1 MKKRIFMLAV
11 LILSGLQFAVAAIDE
26 QLRAL
31 ITAYDDIEVTE
42 VTNDEANPWTVAD
55 GMASSTVG
63 KIYKEVSST
72 ITIKFRAKG
81 RITIKYDF
89 TFDPYSSSDY
99 RRVYMDG
106 NLDININTANK
117 TLTTQ
122 THFFELDEGEHVLQL
137 THYHF
142 YYNSNSYTQVLSI
155 GNIRFQNLDSQ
166 YMTINLSAPGTLG
179 VEALALV
186 NTLPDM
192 RFLRLTGKM
201 NAADWNTISNM
212 TGLWAIDMKDV
223 DITAIPA
230 SAFAKTSLRFIEFPA
245 KLKTI
250 GEKAFYERPLVGRF
264 VLPESLDSIYSYA
277 FYKNFLTEVIIPA
290 NVKYIGGYAFNDNDR
305 LTSVTLG
312 SGLTEISS
320 YCFNNCE
327 KLAVVKG
334 GENVKTIGSG
344 AFNYCSEL
352 RSVSDL
358 APVTVG
364 SSAFYCCKKLENFNF
379 SNAKTLKAEAYRECN
394 TLTDVDLTTVETIE
408 NRCFIS
414 CTGLKKVVL
423 GNNISKINEYAFT
436 DCNALEELH
445 IGSSVSYLDNR
456 CFYTSSSSLK
466 KVYVTAPA
474 PPSVYNNTSYYPF
487 YSTSGVTLYVPEYAM
502 VSYKLDNYWSKF
514 TKVEPNPNTP
524 DKVNLYKKLELTSNA
539 RIPNSPDMYLGYSSA
554 LIVNGNNPQVFGS
567 YKQRLQQDE
576 EYTSSLISRCNAM
589 TSAASTLQ
597 YYFDA
602 TSSGYGCWHYVCMP
616 FDVKRSEI
624 TPLTEGRAIAV
635 RYYDSESRATN
646 GASGNW
652 KDVPADSV
660 LHMGKGYIFRI
671 NNGGSVEL
679 PATEE
684 THNAIF
690 RSDAIS
696 TPLKEYAAVESA
708 NAGWN
713 FVGNPYTCFYDI
725 YYMDFAAPITV
736 WNISNSTYN
745 AYSAADDEFVLMPS
759 QAFFVQK
766 PELVDAITFQPAG
779 RQINKTI
786 DHSALAMRRAAR
798 SKQVQRKLVDVA
810 LTCADRTDRTRVVVN
825 ANASDDFCADN
836 DAVKMMA
843 YEGTPQI
850 YTIAGADQLAVNEGA
865 HRGGSVALG
874 MYLSADDAYTIAV
887 DRDELGVKLLDYGV
901 EVEMPYTFSAAEGYM
916 DDRFTLTFEAPT
928 TGINTVATDAD
939 ADNAI
944 YTIDGRRVN
953 STAQKGIYIQNH
965 KKIVK

>member
-31 ITAYDDIEVTE
+31 ITTSDDIEVTE
-42 VTNDEANPWTVAD
+42 VTNDEANPWKVEN
-55 GMASSTVG
+55 GMASTTHG
-63 KIYKEVSST
+63 KTTTNVTAT

-81 RITIKYDF
+81 YISFRYSD
-89 TFDPYSSSDY
+89 TFDPWTDDDFKI
-99 RRVYMDG
+99 VK
-106 NLDININTANK
+106 LDDVEYANNYDK
-117 TLTTQ
+117 HTTLTTFL
-122 THFFELDEGEHVLQL
+122 HYISLEEGEHVL
-137 THYHF
+137 TFSHRHR
-142 YYNSNSYTQVLSI
+142 NSTTGNYSQVLSI
-155 GNIRFQNLDSQ
+155 GNIRLE
-166 YMTINLSAPGTLG
+166 TIESMYKTIHLSAPGTLG
-179 VEALALV
+179 VEALSHV
-186 NTLPDM
+186 NTLPEM
-192 RFLRLTGKM
+192 RALRLSGKM
-201 NAADWNTISNM
+201 NASDWNDISKM
-212 TGLWAIDMKDV
+212 TGLMAIDMTNV
-223 DITAIPA
+223 DIETIPA
-230 SAFAKTSLRFIEFPA
+230 SAFTNTSIRFIDFPT

-250 GEKAFYERPLVGRF
+250 GSKAFYYKYITGSL
-264 VLPESLDSIYSYA
+264 VLPEGLDSIASEA
-277 FYKNFLTEVIIPA
+277 FYRNYNITDVTIPA
-290 NVKYIGGYAFNDNDR
+290 SVRVINSSAFRDNTS
-305 LTSVTLG
+305 LKSVTLG
-312 SGLTEISS
+312 SGLTSISS
-320 YCFNNCE
+320 LCFYGCSN
-327 KLAVVKG
+327 LAIVKG
-334 GENVKTIGSG
+334 GENVKTIANN
-344 AFNYCSEL
+344 AFYACKLLTSAA
-352 RSVSDL
+352 DL
-358 APVTVG
+358 APVSVG
-364 SSAFYCCKKLENFNF
+364 DFAFQYCEKLDSFNF
-379 SNAKTLKAEAYRECN
+379 SNIKTYGREAFEYCYALKEA
-394 TLTDVDLTTVETIE
+394 DLSTATSLGIE
-408 NRCFIS
+408 
-414 CTGLKKVVL
+414 
-423 GNNISKINEYAFT
+423 
-436 DCNALEELH
+436 
-445 IGSSVSYLDNR
+445 
-456 CFYTSSSSLK
+456 CFYNCYSLK
-466 KVYVTAPA
+466 KVKLGDNITTIPQSAFKVCHALEEVILGSSINSLGSDCFYSDKNALKRVYITAPA
-474 PPSVYNNTSYYPF
+474 PPAVNGSPF
-487 YSTSGVTLYVPEYAM
+487 YSPSRVTLYVPEYAM
-502 VSYKLDNYWSKF
+502 VSYKLDNYWSQF

-539 RIPNSPDMYLGYSSA
+539 RIPNSTDIYLGYSSA

-597 YYFDA
+597 YY
-602 TSSGYGCWHYVCMP
+602 SSYRNWNYVCMP
-616 FDVKRSEI
+616 FDVKRSDI
-624 TPLTEGRAIAV
+624 KMLSNSGIAV

-660 LHMGKGYIFRI
+660 LHMGKGYIFRTSE
-671 NNGGSVEL
+671 SVFVEF

-690 RSDAIS
+690 RSEAVT
-696 TPLKEYAAVESA
+696 TPLVQYAAVESA

-736 WNISNSTYN
+736 WNISNSTYS

-766 PELVDAITFQPAG
+766 PSLVDAITFQPAG

-798 SKQVQRKLVDVA
+798 STQVQRKLVDVA

-850 YTIAGADQLAVNEGA
+850 YTIAGADQLAVNEGV
-865 HRGGSVALG
+865 HRSGSVTLG
-874 MYLSADDAYTIAV
+874 MYLPADDAYTIAV

-901 EVEMPYTFSAAEGYM
+901 EVEMPYTFSAAEGYL

>member
-1 MKKRIFMLAV
+1 M
-11 LILSGLQFAVAAIDE
+11 E
-26 QLRAL
+26 
-31 ITAYDDIEVTE
+31 
-42 VTNDEANPWTVAD
+42 
-55 GMASSTVG
+55 
-63 KIYKEVSST
+63 
-72 ITIKFRAKG
+72 
-81 RITIKYDF
+81 
-89 TFDPYSSSDY
+89 
-99 RRVYMDG
+99 
-106 NLDININTANK
+106 
-117 TLTTQ
+117 
-122 THFFELDEGEHVLQL
+122 
-137 THYHF
+137 
-142 YYNSNSYTQVLSI
+142 
-155 GNIRFQNLDSQ
+155 
-166 YMTINLSAPGTLG
+166 TIN
-179 VEALALV
+179 
-186 NTLPDM
+186 
-192 RFLRLTGKM
+192 R
-201 NAADWNTISNM
+201 
-212 TGLWAIDMKDV
+212 
-223 DITAIPA
+223 
-230 SAFAKTSLRFIEFPA
+230 SL
-245 KLKTI
+245 
-250 GEKAFYERPLVGRF
+250 
-264 VLPESLDSIYSYA
+264 
-277 FYKNFLTEVIIPA
+277 
-290 NVKYIGGYAFNDNDR
+290 FNSCN
-305 LTSVTLG
+305 
-312 SGLTEISS
+312 
-320 YCFNNCE
+320 
-327 KLAVVKG
+327 KLAVVRG
-334 GENVKTIGSG
+334 GRNVKIVDQS
-344 AFNYCSEL
+344 AFAECDSL
-352 RSVSDL
+352 RSISDIT
-358 APVTVG
+358 PVTIN
-364 SSAFYCCKKLENFNF
+364 SSAFYNCRKLESLNF
-379 SNAKTLKAEAYRECN
+379 SRIKSIGYESFYYCFGLKEA
-394 TLTDVDLTTVETIE
+394 DLTTLTSIN
-408 NRCFIS
+408 NRSFVA
-414 CTGLKKVVL
+414 CTGLKKVTL
-423 GNNISKINEYAFT
+423 GNDITTIKSEAFNGC
-436 DCNALEELH
+436 DALEEVVL
-445 IGSSVSYLDNR
+445 GSSINSLESN
-456 CFYTSSSSLK
+456 CFYSTKNALK
-466 KVYVTAPA
+466 RVYITAPA
-474 PPSVYNNTSYYPF
+474 PPAVGSAPF
-487 YSTSGVTLYVPEYAM
+487 YSPSSVTLYVPEYAM

-539 RIPNSPDMYLGYSSA
+539 RIPNSPDIYLGSGSS
-554 LIVNGNNPQVFGS
+554 LIVNGNNAQAFGN
-567 YKQRLQQDE
+567 YKQRMDKDDT
-576 EYTSSLISRCNAM
+576 YTSSLISRCNAM
-589 TSAASTLQ
+589 TSAASTIE

-602 TSSGYGCWHYVCMP
+602 TSGSGYWHYVCMP

-624 TPLTEGRAIAV
+624 TPLNEGRAIAV

-646 GASGNW
+646 GTSGNW

-671 NNGGSVEL
+671 NNGGFVEL

-690 RSDAIS
+690 RSDAVS

-713 FVGNPYTCFYDI
+713 FVGNPYPCFYDI
-725 YYMDFAAPITV
+725 YHMDFAAPITV
-736 WNISNSTYN
+736 WNISNRTYN

-810 LTCADRTDRTRVVVN
+810 LTCADRTDRTRIVVN

-865 HRGGSVALG
+865 HRDGSVALG
-874 MYLSADDAYTIAV
+874 MYLPADDAYTIAV

-901 EVEMPYTFSAAEGYM
+901 EVEMPYTFSAAEGYA

>member
-31 ITAYDDIEVTE
+31 ITASDDIEVTE
-42 VTNDEANPWTVAD
+42 VTNDEANPWKVEN
-55 GMASSTVG
+55 GMASTTHG
-63 KIYKEVSST
+63 KTTTNVTAT

-81 RITIKYDF
+81 YISFRYSD
-89 TFDPYSSSDY
+89 TFDPWTDDDFKI
-99 RRVYMDG
+99 VK
-106 NLDININTANK
+106 LDDVEYANNYDK
-117 TLTTQ
+117 HTTLTTFL
-122 THFFELDEGEHVLQL
+122 HYISLEEGEHVL
-137 THYHF
+137 TFSHWHK
-142 YYNSNSYTQVLSI
+142 NSTTGNYSQVLSI
-155 GNIRFQNLDSQ
+155 GNIRLE
-166 YMTINLSAPGTLG
+166 TIESMYKTIHLSAPGTLG
-179 VEALALV
+179 VEALSHV
-186 NTLPDM
+186 NTLPEM
-192 RFLRLTGKM
+192 RALRLSGKM
-201 NAADWNTISNM
+201 NASDWNDISKM
-212 TGLWAIDMKDV
+212 TGLMAIDMTNV
-223 DITAIPA
+223 DIETIPA
-230 SAFAKTSLRFIEFPA
+230 SAFTNTSIRFIDFPT

-250 GEKAFYERPLVGRF
+250 GSKAFYYKYITGSL
-264 VLPESLDSIYSYA
+264 VLPEGLDSIASEA
-277 FYKNFLTEVIIPA
+277 FYRNYNITDVTIPA
-290 NVKYIGGYAFNDNDR
+290 SVRVINSSAFRDNTS
-305 LTSVTLG
+305 LKSVTLG
-312 SGLTEISS
+312 SGLTSISS
-320 YCFNNCE
+320 LCFYGCSN
-327 KLAVVKG
+327 LAIVKG
-334 GENVKTIGSG
+334 GENVKTIANN
-344 AFNYCSEL
+344 AFQNCKLLTSAA
-352 RSVSDL
+352 DL
-358 APVTVG
+358 APVIVG
-364 SSAFYCCKKLENFNF
+364 DFAFQYCEKLDSFNF
-379 SNAKTLKAEAYRECN
+379 SNIKTYGREAFEYCYALKEA
-394 TLTDVDLTTVETIE
+394 DLSTATSLGIE
-408 NRCFIS
+408 
-414 CTGLKKVVL
+414 
-423 GNNISKINEYAFT
+423 
-436 DCNALEELH
+436 
-445 IGSSVSYLDNR
+445 
-456 CFYTSSSSLK
+456 CFYNCYSLK
-466 KVYVTAPA
+466 KVKLGDNITTIPQSAFKVCHALEEVILGSSINSLGSDCFYSDKNALKRVYITAPA
-474 PPSVYNNTSYYPF
+474 PPAVNGSPF
-487 YSTSGVTLYVPEYAM
+487 YSPSRVTLYVPEYAM
-502 VSYKLDNYWSKF
+502 VSYKLDNYWSQF

-524 DKVNLYKKLELTSNA
+524 DKVNLYKKLELTSNT
-539 RIPNSPDMYLGYSSA
+539 RIPNSTDIYLGYSSA

-567 YKQRLQQDE
+567 YEQRLQQDE

-597 YYFDA
+597 YY
-602 TSSGYGCWHYVCMP
+602 SSYRNWNYVCMP
-616 FDVKRSEI
+616 FDVKRSDI
-624 TPLTEGRAIAV
+624 KMLSNSGIAV

-660 LHMGKGYIFRI
+660 LHMGKGYIFRT
-671 NNGGSVEL
+671 SEYVFVEF

-690 RSDAIS
+690 RSEAVT
-696 TPLKEYAAVESA
+696 TPLVQYAAVESA

-736 WNISNSTYN
+736 WNISNSTYS

-874 MYLSADDAYTIAV
+874 MYLPADDAYTIAV
-887 DRDELGVKLLDYGV
+887 DRDELGAKLLDYGV
-901 EVEMPYTFSAAEGYM
+901 EVEMPYTFSAAEGYL

-944 YTIDGRRVN
+944 YTIDGRRVSN
-953 STAQKGIYIQNH
+953 TAQKGIYIQNH

>member
-31 ITAYDDIEVTE
+31 ITTSDDIEVTE
-42 VTNDEANPWTVAD
+42 VTNDEANPWKVEN
-55 GMASSTVG
+55 GMASTTHG
-63 KIYKEVSST
+63 KTTTNVTAT

-81 RITIKYDF
+81 YISFQYSD
-89 TFDPYSSSDY
+89 TFDPWTNDDY
-99 RRVYMDG
+99 KIVK
-106 NLDININTANK
+106 LDDVTYANNYDK
-117 TLTTQ
+117 HTTPATF
-122 THFFELDEGEHVLQL
+122 THYISLEEGEHVL
-137 THYHF
+137 TFSHWHKNPTTGNY
-142 YYNSNSYTQVLSI
+142 SQVLSI
-155 GNIRFQNLDSQ
+155 GNIRLE
-166 YMTINLSAPGTLG
+166 TIESMYKTIHLSAPGTLG
-179 VEALALV
+179 NEALGHV
-186 NTLPDM
+186 NTLPEM
-192 RFLRLTGKM
+192 RALRLSGKM
-201 NAADWNTISNM
+201 NASDWNDISKM
-212 TGLWAIDMKDV
+212 TGLVAIDMTNVDV
-223 DITAIPA
+223 ETIPA
-230 SAFAKTSLRFIEFPA
+230 NAFTKTVIRFIDFP
-245 KLKTI
+245 KTLKTI
-250 GEKAFYERPLVGRF
+250 GSSAFYDKLLTGPL
-264 VLPESLDSIYSYA
+264 VLPEGLDSIASEA
-277 FYKNFLTEVIIPA
+277 FYRNYITDVTIPA
-290 NVKYIGGYAFNDNDR
+290 SVRVINSSAFRGNAS
-305 LTSVTLG
+305 LVSVTLG
-312 SGLTEISS
+312 SGLTSISS
-320 YCFNNCE
+320 LCFYECSN
-327 KLAVVKG
+327 LAIVKG
-334 GENVKTIGSG
+334 GENIKTIGSN
-344 AFNYCSEL
+344 AFKNCKLLTSAA
-352 RSVSDL
+352 DL
-358 APVTVG
+358 APISVG
-364 SSAFYCCKKLENFNF
+364 DYAFQSCEKLESFNF
-379 SNAKTLKAEAYRECN
+379 SNIKTYGREAFEYCYALKEADLSTATSLGIECFYN
-394 TLTDVDLTTVETIE
+394 CY
-408 NRCFIS
+408 N
-414 CTGLKKVVL
+414 LKKVKLGDNITTIPGGSFSQCHALEEVILGSSINSL
-423 GNNISKINEYAFT
+423 GNNCFGNNQA
-436 DCNALEELH
+436 NALK
-445 IGSSVSYLDNR
+445 R
-456 CFYTSSSSLK
+456 
-466 KVYVTAPA
+466 VYITAPA
-474 PPSVYNNTSYYPF
+474 PPAVGSTPF
-487 YSTSGVTLYVPEYAM
+487 YSPTSVTLYVPEYAM

-539 RIPNSPDMYLGYSSA
+539 RIPNSPDIFIGKGGA
-554 LIVNGNNPQVFGS
+554 LIVNGDNPQTFG
-567 YKQRLQQDE
+567 K
-576 EYTSSLISRCNAM
+576 YTQYMTIADNTSSSLINRCKQM
-589 TSAASTLQ
+589 TSSSSQ
-597 YYFDA
+597 FNFYIGA
-602 TSSGYGCWHYVCMP
+602 TSGSGYWYYLCMP
-616 FDVKRSEI
+616 FDVKRSDI
-624 TPLTEGRAIAV
+624 ILPEGTAIAV

-660 LHMGKGYIFRI
+660 LHMGKGYIFRSSKEG
-671 NNGGSVEL
+671 NVGF

-690 RSDAIS
+690 RSEAVS
-696 TPLKEYAAVESA
+696 APLVQYPAVESA

-713 FVGNPYTCFYDI
+713 FVGNPYPCFYDI
-725 YYMDFAAPITV
+725 YYMDFAAPITAWDV
-736 WNISNSTYN
+736 DNRTYK
-745 AYSAADDEFVLMPS
+745 AYSAADDNFVLSPL

-874 MYLSADDAYTIAV
+874 MYLPADDAYTIAA

-953 STAQKGIYIQNH
+953 STVQKGIYIQNH

>member
-31 ITAYDDIEVTE
+31 ITASDDIEVTE
-42 VTNDEANPWTVAD
+42 VTNDKAHPWKVEN
-55 GMASSTVG
+55 GMASSTIG
-63 KIYKEVSST
+63 KIYQYVSSS
-72 ITIKFRAKG
+72 ITIKFTTKKPIIMR
-81 RITIKYDF
+81 YDF
-89 TFDPYSSSDY
+89 TFDPYSSNDS
-99 RRVYMDG
+99 RRVYTDG
-106 NLDININTANK
+106 VTQVDGYTAYK
-117 TLTTQ
+117 TKATST
-122 THFFELDEGEHVLQL
+122 FYFGMGEHVFTY
-137 THYHF
+137 THYHS
-142 YYNSNSYTQVLSI
+142 YSVSDSYTQVLTI
-155 GNIRFQNLDSQ
+155 GNIRFESVESQ
-166 YMTINLSAPGTLG
+166 YMNIHLSAPGTLG
-179 VEALALV
+179 NEALAHV
-186 NTLPDM
+186 NTLPEM
-192 RFLRLTGKM
+192 HYLRLSGKM
-201 NAADWNTISNM
+201 NASDWNDISKM
-212 TGLWAIDMKDV
+212 TGLKAIDMTNV
-223 DITAIPA
+223 DSETIPVK
-230 SAFAKTSLRFIEFPA
+230 AFTNTSIRFIDFPT

-250 GEKAFYERPLVGRF
+250 GDNAFDDRLLTGPL
-264 VLPESLDSIYSYA
+264 VLPEGLDSIGKEAFQKNYITEVTIPESVRAIGQSA
-277 FYKNFLTEVIIPA
+277 FY
-290 NVKYIGGYAFNDNDR
+290 DNQS
-305 LTSVTLG
+305 LKSVTLNNRMETINR
-312 SGLTEISS
+312 SLFN
-320 YCFNNCE
+320 YCK
-327 KLAVVKG
+327 KLAVVRG
-334 GENVKTIGSG
+334 GRNVKIVDQSAFSG
-344 AFNYCSEL
+344 CDSL
-352 RSVSDL
+352 RSISDIT
-358 APVTVG
+358 PVTIN
-364 SSAFYCCKKLENFNF
+364 SSAFYNCRKLESLNF
-379 SNAKTLKAEAYRECN
+379 SRIKSIGYESFYCCFGLKEA
-394 TLTDVDLTTVETIE
+394 DLTTLTSIYG
-408 NRCFIS
+408 RSFIA
-414 CTGLKKVVL
+414 CTGLKKVTF
-423 GNNISKINEYAFT
+423 GNDITTIKSDAFNEC
-436 DCNALEELH
+436 DALEEVVL
-445 IGSSVSYLDNR
+445 GSSINSLESN
-456 CFYTSSSSLK
+456 CFYSTKNALK
-466 KVYVTAPA
+466 RVYITAPA
-474 PPSVYNNTSYYPF
+474 PPAVGTAPF
-487 YSTSGVTLYVPEYAM
+487 YSPTSITLYVPEYAM

-514 TKVEPNPNTP
+514 TKVEPNPNQP

-539 RIPNSPDMYLGYSSA
+539 RIPNSPDLYLGYGSA
-554 LIVNGNNPQVFGS
+554 LIVNGNNPQAFGN
-567 YKQRLQQDE
+567 YKQHMDMEDR
-576 EYTSSLISRCNAM
+576 YTSSLISRCNAI

-597 YYFDA
+597 YYFYA

-616 FDVKRSEI
+616 FDVKRSDI

-713 FVGNPYTCFYDI
+713 FVGNPYPCFYDI
-725 YYMDFAAPITV
+725 YHMDFAAPITV
-736 WNISNSTYN
+736 WSISNRTYN

-766 PELVDAITFQPAG
+766 PSLVDAITFNPAG

-865 HRGGSVALG
+865 HRDGSVALG
-874 MYLSADDAYTIAV
+874 MYLPADDAYTITV

-901 EVEMPYTFSAAEGYM
+901 EVEMPYTFSAAEGYL

>member
-31 ITAYDDIEVTE
+31 ITTSDGIEVTE
-42 VTNDEANPWTVAD
+42 VTNDEANPWKVEN
-55 GMASSTVG
+55 GMASTTHG
-63 KIYKEVSST
+63 KTTTNVTAT

-81 RITIKYDF
+81 YISFRYSS
-89 TFDPYSSSDY
+89 TFDPWTTDDY
-99 RRVYMDG
+99 KIVK
-106 NLDININTANK
+106 LDDVTYANNYDK
-117 TLTTQ
+117 YTTPATF
-122 THFFELDEGEHVLQL
+122 THYISLEEGEHVL
-137 THYHF
+137 TFSHWHRNTTTGNY
-142 YYNSNSYTQVLSI
+142 SQVLSI
-155 GNIRFQNLDSQ
+155 GNIRLE
-166 YMTINLSAPGTLG
+166 TIESMYKTIHLSAPGTLG
-179 VEALALV
+179 VEALSHV
-186 NTLPDM
+186 NTLPEV
-192 RFLRLTGKM
+192 RALRLSGKM
-201 NAADWNTISNM
+201 NAADWNDISKM
-212 TGLWAIDMKDV
+212 TGLMAIDMTNV
-223 DITAIPA
+223 DIETIPA
-230 SAFAKTSLRFIEFPA
+230 SAFTNTAIRFVDLPT

-250 GEKAFYERPLVGRF
+250 GDNAFDNRYLTGPL
-264 VLPESLDSIYSYA
+264 VLPEGLDSIGKEA
-277 FYKNFLTEVIIPA
+277 FQKNYITEVTIPES
-290 NVKYIGGYAFNDNDR
+290 VRGIGQAAFFDNQY
-305 LTSVTLG
+305 LQSATLNNNMETIVR
-312 SGLTEISS
+312 SL
-320 YCFNNCE
+320 FNNCK
-327 KLAVVKG
+327 KLAVVHG
-334 GENVKTIGSG
+334 GKNVKNIFYR
-344 AFNYCSEL
+344 AFWGCDSL
-352 RSVSDL
+352 RSIKDVV
-358 APVTVG
+358 PVTIDRE
-364 SSAFYCCKKLENFNF
+364 AFYNCQKLENFNF
-379 SNAKTLKAEAYRECN
+379 SRIKSIGYESFYQCYSLKE
-394 TLTDVDLTTVETIE
+394 VDLTTLTSID
-408 NRCFIS
+408 RSFAGCM
-414 CTGLKKVVL
+414 GLKKVTL
-423 GNNISKINEYAFT
+423 GNDITTIKSDAFYN
-436 DCNALEELH
+436 CHALEEVVL
-445 IGSSVSYLDNR
+445 GSSINSLETD
-456 CFYTSSSSLK
+456 CFKSDQNKLK
-466 KVYVTAPA
+466 RVYITAPA
-474 PPSVYNNTSYYPF
+474 PPAVGSTPF
-487 YSTSGVTLYVPEYAM
+487 YSPSSVTLYVPEYAM
-502 VSYKLDNYWSKF
+502 VSYKLDNYWSQF

-539 RIPNSPDMYLGYSSA
+539 RIPNSPDMYLGGGSS

-597 YYFDA
+597 YY
-602 TSSGYGCWHYVCMP
+602 SSYRNWNYVCMP
-616 FDVKRSEI
+616 FDVKRSDI
-624 TPLTEGRAIAV
+624 KMLSNSGIAV

-660 LHMGKGYIFRI
+660 LHMGKGYIFRT
-671 NNGGSVEL
+671 SEYVFVEF

-690 RSDAIS
+690 RSEAVT
-696 TPLKEYAAVESA
+696 TPLVQYAAVESA

-736 WNISNSTYN
+736 WNISNSTYS

-874 MYLSADDAYTIAV
+874 MYLPADDAYTIAV
-887 DRDELGVKLLDYGV
+887 DRDELGAKLLDYGV

-928 TGINTVATDAD
+928 TDINTVVTDAD

>member
-1 MKKRIFMLAV
+1 MKKRIFMFAV

-31 ITAYDDIEVTE
+31 ITTSDDIEVTE

-63 KIYKEVSST
+63 KINQNLSST

-99 RRVYMDG
+99 RKVYMDG
-106 NLDININTANK
+106 NLDMNINTANK

-122 THFFELDEGEHVLQL
+122 THFFDLDEGEHVLEL

-142 YYNSNSYTQVLSI
+142 YYLSNSYSQVLSI

-192 RFLRLTGKM
+192 RYLRLTGKM

-245 KLKTI
+245 QLKTI
-250 GEKAFYERPLVGRF
+250 GEKAFYERSLVGRL

-312 SGLTEISS
+312 CGLTEISN
-320 YCFNNCE
+320 YCFNSCE

-334 GENVKTIGSG
+334 GENVKTIESG

-364 SSAFYCCKKLENFNF
+364 GSAFYCCKKLENFNF
-379 SNAKTLKAEAYRECN
+379 SNAKTLKSEAYRECN
-394 TLTDVDLTTVETIE
+394 TLTDVDLTTVETIGT
-408 NRCFIS
+408 RCFIT

-423 GNNISKINEYAFT
+423 GNNISRINEYAFT

-445 IGSSVSYLDNR
+445 IGSSVSNLDSR
-456 CFYTSSSSLK
+456 CFYTTSSSLK

-524 DKVNLYKKLELTSNA
+524 DKVNIYKKLELTSNA
-539 RIPNSPDMYLGYSSA
+539 RIPNSPDIYIGKGGS
-554 LIVNGNNPQVFGS
+554 LIVNGDNAQAFG
-567 YKQRLQQDE
+567 K
-576 EYTSSLISRCNAM
+576 YTQYMNIGETSSSLISRCKEM
-589 TSAASTLQ
+589 TSTSSQ
-597 YYFDA
+597 FDFFIGA
-602 TSSGYGCWHYVCMP
+602 TSGYGYWYYLCMP
-616 FDVKRSEI
+616 FDVKRSDI
-624 TPLTEGRAIAV
+624 ILPEGTAIAV

-652 KDVPADSV
+652 KDVSADAV
-660 LHMGKGYIFRI
+660 LQTGKGYIFRSSKE
-671 NNGGSVEL
+671 GDVGF

-690 RSDAIS
+690 RSEAIT
-696 TPLKEYAAVESA
+696 TPLVEYAAEESA

-713 FVGNPYTCFYDI
+713 LVGNPYPCFYDI
-725 YYMDFAAPITV
+725 YYMDFAAPITTWDV
-736 WNISNSTYN
+736 DNRTYK
-745 AYSAADDEFVLMPS
+745 AYSATDDNFVLTPL

-766 PELVDAITFQPAG
+766 PSLVEAITFQPAG

-810 LTCADRTDRTRVVVN
+810 LTCTDRTDRTRVVVN

-843 YEGTPQI
+843 YEGTPQM

-865 HRGGSVALG
+865 HRSGSVALG
-874 MYLSADDAYTIAV
+874 MYLPADDVYTIAI
-887 DRDELGVKLLDYGV
+887 DRNELGAKLLDYGV
-901 EVEMPYTFSAAEGYM
+901 EVEMPYTFSAAEGYA
-916 DDRFTLTFEAPT
+916 DDRFTLTFETTT
-928 TGINTVATDAD
+928 TGINTVATDAKTD
-939 ADNAI
+939 DAI
-944 YTIDGRRVN
+944 YTIDGRRVSN
-953 STAQKGIYIQNH
+953 TDKKGIYIQNH

>member
-31 ITAYDDIEVTE
+31 ITTSDDIEVTE
-42 VTNDEANPWTVAD
+42 VTNDEANPWKVEN
-55 GMASSTVG
+55 GMASTTHG
-63 KIYKEVSST
+63 KTTTNVTAT

-81 RITIKYDF
+81 YISFRYSD
-89 TFDPYSSSDY
+89 TFDPWTDDDFKI
-99 RRVYMDG
+99 VK
-106 NLDININTANK
+106 LDDVEYANNYDK
-117 TLTTQ
+117 HTTLTTFL
-122 THFFELDEGEHVLQL
+122 HCISLEEGEHVL
-137 THYHF
+137 TFSHWHR
-142 YYNSNSYTQVLSI
+142 NSTTGNYSQVLSI
-155 GNIRFQNLDSQ
+155 GNIRLE
-166 YMTINLSAPGTLG
+166 TIESMYKTIHLSAPGTLG
-179 VEALALV
+179 VEALSHV
-186 NTLPDM
+186 NTLPEM
-192 RFLRLTGKM
+192 RALRLSGKM
-201 NAADWNTISNM
+201 NAADWNDISKM
-212 TGLWAIDMKDV
+212 TGLMAIDMTNV
-223 DITAIPA
+223 DIETIPA
-230 SAFAKTSLRFIEFPA
+230 NAFTNTSIRFIDFPT

-250 GEKAFYERPLVGRF
+250 GSKAFYYKYITGSL
-264 VLPESLDSIYSYA
+264 VLPEGLDSIASEA
-277 FYKNFLTEVIIPA
+277 FYRNNITDVTIPA
-290 NVKYIGGYAFNDNDR
+290 SVRVINSSAFRDNTS
-305 LTSVTLG
+305 LKSVTLG
-312 SGLTEISS
+312 SGLTSISS
-320 YCFNNCE
+320 LCFYGCSN
-327 KLAVVKG
+327 LAIVKG
-334 GENVKTIGSG
+334 GENVKTIANN
-344 AFNYCSEL
+344 AFQNCKLLTSAADLTPVSVGDFAFQYCE
-352 RSVSDL
+352 
-358 APVTVG
+358 
-364 SSAFYCCKKLENFNF
+364 KLDSFNF
-379 SNAKTLKAEAYRECN
+379 SNIKTYGREAFEYCYALKEA
-394 TLTDVDLTTVETIE
+394 DLSTATSLGIE
-408 NRCFIS
+408 
-414 CTGLKKVVL
+414 
-423 GNNISKINEYAFT
+423 
-436 DCNALEELH
+436 
-445 IGSSVSYLDNR
+445 
-456 CFYTSSSSLK
+456 CFYNCYSLK
-466 KVYVTAPA
+466 KVKLGDNITTIPQSAFKVCHALEEVVLGSSINSLGSDCFYSDKNALKRVYITAPA
-474 PPSVYNNTSYYPF
+474 PPAVNGSPF
-487 YSTSGVTLYVPEYAM
+487 YSPSRVTLYIPEYAM
-502 VSYKLDNYWSKF
+502 VSYKLDNYWSQF

-539 RIPNSPDMYLGYSSA
+539 RIPNSPDMYLGGGSS

-597 YYFDA
+597 YY
-602 TSSGYGCWHYVCMP
+602 SSYRNWNYVCMP
-616 FDVKRSEI
+616 FDVKRSDI
-624 TPLTEGRAIAV
+624 KMLSNSGIAV

-660 LHMGKGYIFRI
+660 LHMGKGYIFRT
-671 NNGGSVEL
+671 SEYVFVEF

-690 RSDAIS
+690 RSEAVT
-696 TPLKEYAAVESA
+696 TPLVQYAAVESA

-736 WNISNSTYN
+736 WNISNSTYS

-798 SKQVQRKLVDVA
+798 SKQVQRKLVDVV

-874 MYLSADDAYTIAV
+874 MYLPADDAYTIAV

>member
-31 ITAYDDIEVTE
+31 ITTSDDIEVTE
-42 VTNDEANPWTVAD
+42 VTNDEAHPWTVAD
-55 GMASSTVG
+55 GMASSTIG
-63 KIYKEVSST
+63 KIYGNLSSS

-81 RITIKYDF
+81 RTTIKYDF
-89 TFDPYSSSDY
+89 TFDPYGGDDY
-99 RRVYMDG
+99 RKVYMDG
-106 NLDININTANK
+106 VELVNNYTAYK
-117 TLTTQ
+117 TKTVQ
-122 THFFELDEGEHVLQL
+122 NHFFDLDEGEHVFTY
-137 THYHF
+137 THYH
-142 YYNSNSYTQVLSI
+142 YYYSSDSYTQVLTI
-155 GNIRFQNLDSQ
+155 GNIRFERVESQ

-179 VEALALV
+179 NEALAHV
-186 NTLPDM
+186 STLPEM
-192 RFLRLTGKM
+192 HYLRLSGKM
-201 NAADWNTISNM
+201 NASDWNDISKM
-212 TGLWAIDMKDV
+212 TGLYAIDMTNV
-223 DITAIPA
+223 DIETIPVK
-230 SAFAKTSLRFIEFPA
+230 AFTNTSIRFIDFPT

-250 GEKAFYERPLVGRF
+250 GDNAFDDRLLTGPL
-264 VLPESLDSIYSYA
+264 VLPEGLDSIGKEAFQKNFITEVTIPESVRAIGQSA
-277 FYKNFLTEVIIPA
+277 FYYNQSLK
-290 NVKYIGGYAFNDNDR
+290 
-305 LTSVTLG
+305 SVTLNN
-312 SGLTEISS
+312 SMETINRSL
-320 YCFNNCE
+320 FNSCN
-327 KLAVVKG
+327 KLAVVRG
-334 GENVKTIGSG
+334 GRNVKIVDQS
-344 AFNYCSEL
+344 AFAGCDSL
-352 RSVSDL
+352 RSISDIT
-358 APVTVG
+358 PVTIN
-364 SSAFYCCKKLENFNF
+364 SSAFYNCRKLESLNF
-379 SNAKTLKAEAYRECN
+379 SRIKSIGYESFYNCFGLKEA
-394 TLTDVDLTTVETIE
+394 DLTTLTSI
-408 NRCFIS
+408 NGRSFIG
-414 CTGLKKVVL
+414 CTGLKKVTL
-423 GNNISKINEYAFT
+423 GNDITTIKSEAFRT
-436 DCNALEELH
+436 CDALEEVVL
-445 IGSSVSYLDNR
+445 GSSINSLETN
-456 CFYTSSSSLK
+456 CFYSTKNVLK
-466 KVYVTAPA
+466 RVYITAPA
-474 PPSVYNNTSYYPF
+474 PPAVGSAPF
-487 YSTSGVTLYVPEYAM
+487 YSPSSVTLYVPEYAM

-514 TKVEPNPNTP
+514 TKVETNPNQP

-539 RIPNSPDMYLGYSSA
+539 RIPNSPDIFIGKGGA
-554 LIVNGNNPQVFGS
+554 LIVNGDNPQTFGNYTQYMTIADNTS
-567 YKQRLQQDE
+567 ASLINRCKQM
-576 EYTSSLISRCNAM
+576 TSSSSQFNFYIG
-589 TSAASTLQ
+589 
-597 YYFDA
+597 A
-602 TSSGYGCWHYVCMP
+602 TSGSGYWYYLCMP
-616 FDVKRSEI
+616 FDVKRSDI
-624 TPLTEGRAIAV
+624 ILPKGTSIAV

-646 GASGNW
+646 GATGNW

-660 LHMGKGYIFRI
+660 LHMGKGYIFRSSSSG
-671 NNGGSVEL
+671 NVGF

-690 RSDAIS
+690 RSEAVS
-696 TPLKEYAAVESA
+696 APLVQYPAVESA

-713 FVGNPYTCFYDI
+713 FVGNPYPCFYDI
-725 YYMDFAAPITV
+725 YYMDFAAPITAWDV
-736 WNISNSTYN
+736 DNRTYK
-745 AYSAADDEFVLMPS
+745 AYSAADDEFVLSPL

-874 MYLSADDAYTIAV
+874 MYLPADDAYTIAV

-901 EVEMPYTFSAAEGYM
+901 EVEMPYTFSAAEGYL

>member
-31 ITAYDDIEVTE
+31 ITTSDDIEVTE

-89 TFDPYSSSDY
+89 TFDPYSSYDY

-106 NLDININTANK
+106 SLDMNNYATYK

-122 THFFELDEGEHVLQL
+122 THFFDLDEGEHVLKV
-137 THYHF
+137 THYHN

-201 NAADWNTISNM
+201 NADDWNTIRNM

-230 SAFAKTSLRFIEFPA
+230 NAFAKTSLRFIEFPA

-250 GEKAFYERPLVGRF
+250 GEKAFYERPLVGRL
-264 VLPESLDSIYSYA
+264 VLPESLDSIYSNA
-277 FYKNFLTEVIIPA
+277 FYRNYIAEVIIPA

-312 SGLTEISS
+312 SGLTEVSS
-320 YCFNNCE
+320 YCFNSCE
-327 KLAVVKG
+327 KLTVVKG

-364 SSAFYCCKKLENFNF
+364 SSAFYYCKKMENFNF
-379 SNAKTLKAEAYRECN
+379 SNAKILNAEAYRECN

-502 VSYKLDNYWSKF
+502 VSYKLDNYWSQF
-514 TKVEPNPNTP
+514 TKVEPNPNQP

-539 RIPNSPDMYLGYSSA
+539 RIPNSPDIYLGKGGA
-554 LIVNGNNPQVFGS
+554 LIVNGDNAQTFG
-567 YKQRLQQDE
+567 K
-576 EYTSSLISRCNAM
+576 YTQYMNIGETSSSLISRCKEM
-589 TSAASTLQ
+589 TSTSSQ
-597 YYFDA
+597 FDFFIGA
-602 TSSGYGCWHYVCMP
+602 TSGSGYWYYLCMP
-616 FDVKRSEI
+616 FDVKRSDI
-624 TPLTEGRAIAV
+624 ILPEGTAIAV

-660 LHMGKGYIFRI
+660 LHMGKGYIFRSSKEG
-671 NNGGSVEL
+671 NVGF

-690 RSDAIS
+690 RSEAVS
-696 TPLKEYAAVESA
+696 APLVQYPAVESA

-713 FVGNPYTCFYDI
+713 FVGNPYPCFYDI
-725 YYMDFAAPITV
+725 YYMDFAAPITTWDV
-736 WNISNSTYN
+736 DNRTYK
-745 AYSAADDEFVLMPS
+745 AYSATDDNFVLTPQ

-766 PELVDAITFQPAG
+766 PSLVDAITFQPAG

-798 SKQVQRKLVDVA
+798 SQQVQRKLVDVS

-874 MYLSADDAYTIAV
+874 MYLPADDAYTIAV

-901 EVEMPYTFSAAEGYM
+901 EVEMPYTFSADEGCL

>member
-31 ITAYDDIEVTE
+31 ITASDDIEVTE
-42 VTNDEANPWTVAD
+42 VTNDEANPWKVEN
-55 GMASSTVG
+55 GMASTTHG
-63 KIYKEVSST
+63 KTTTNVTAT

-81 RITIKYDF
+81 YILFQYSS
-89 TFDPYSSSDY
+89 TFDPWTNDDY
-99 RRVYMDG
+99 KIVK
-106 NLDININTANK
+106 LDDVTYANNYDK
-117 TLTTQ
+117 HTTPATF
-122 THFFELDEGEHVLQL
+122 THYISLEEGEHVL
-137 THYHF
+137 TFSHWHKNPTTGNY
-142 YYNSNSYTQVLSI
+142 SQVLSI
-155 GNIRFQNLDSQ
+155 GNIRLE
-166 YMTINLSAPGTLG
+166 TIESMYKTIHLSAPGTLG
-179 VEALALV
+179 VEALSHV
-186 NTLPDM
+186 NTLPEV
-192 RFLRLTGKM
+192 RALRLSGKM
-201 NAADWNTISNM
+201 NAADWNDISKM
-212 TGLWAIDMKDV
+212 TGLMAIDMTNV
-223 DITAIPA
+223 DIETIPA
-230 SAFAKTSLRFIEFPA
+230 NAFTNTSIRFIDFPT

-250 GEKAFYERPLVGRF
+250 GSKAFYYKYITGSL
-264 VLPESLDSIYSYA
+264 VLPEGLDSIASEA
-277 FYKNFLTEVIIPA
+277 FYRNYITDVTIPA
-290 NVKYIGGYAFNDNDR
+290 SVRVINSSAFRDNTS
-305 LTSVTLG
+305 LKSVTLG
-312 SGLTEISS
+312 SGLTSISS
-320 YCFNNCE
+320 LCFYGCSN
-327 KLAVVKG
+327 LAIVKG
-334 GENVKTIGSG
+334 GENVKTIANN
-344 AFNYCSEL
+344 AFQNCKLLTSAA
-352 RSVSDL
+352 DL
-358 APVTVG
+358 APVSVG
-364 SSAFYCCKKLENFNF
+364 DFAFQYCEKLDSFNF
-379 SNAKTLKAEAYRECN
+379 SNIKTYGREAFEYCYALKEA
-394 TLTDVDLTTVETIE
+394 DLSTATSLGIE
-408 NRCFIS
+408 
-414 CTGLKKVVL
+414 
-423 GNNISKINEYAFT
+423 
-436 DCNALEELH
+436 
-445 IGSSVSYLDNR
+445 
-456 CFYTSSSSLK
+456 CFYNCYSLK
-466 KVYVTAPA
+466 KVKLGDNITTIPQSAFKVCHALEEVVLGSSINSLGSDCFYSDKNALKRVYITAPA
-474 PPSVYNNTSYYPF
+474 PPAVNGSPF
-487 YSTSGVTLYVPEYAM
+487 YSPSRVTLYVPEYAM
-502 VSYKLDNYWSKF
+502 VSYKLDNYWSQF

-539 RIPNSPDMYLGYSSA
+539 RIPNSTDIYLGYSSS

-597 YYFDA
+597 YY
-602 TSSGYGCWHYVCMP
+602 SSYRNWNYVCMP
-616 FDVKRSEI
+616 FDVKRSDI
-624 TPLTEGRAIAV
+624 KMLSNSGIAV

-652 KDVPADSV
+652 KDVPADSI
-660 LHMGKGYIFRI
+660 LHMGKGYIFRTSE
-671 NNGGSVEL
+671 SVFVEF

-690 RSDAIS
+690 RSEAVT
-696 TPLKEYAAVESA
+696 TPLVQYAAVESA

-736 WNISNSTYN
+736 WNISNSTYS

-874 MYLSADDAYTIAV
+874 MYLPADDVYTIDA

-928 TGINTVATDAD
+928 TGINTVATDTD

>member
-31 ITAYDDIEVTE
+31 ITTSDDIEVTE
-42 VTNDEANPWTVAD
+42 VTNDEANPWKVEN
-55 GMASSTVG
+55 GMASTTHG
-63 KIYKEVSST
+63 KTTTNVTAT

-81 RITIKYDF
+81 YISFRYSD
-89 TFDPYSSSDY
+89 TFDPWTDDDFKI
-99 RRVYMDG
+99 VK
-106 NLDININTANK
+106 LDDVEYANNYDK
-117 TLTTQ
+117 HTTLTTFL
-122 THFFELDEGEHVLQL
+122 HYISLEEGEHVL
-137 THYHF
+137 TFSHWHR
-142 YYNSNSYTQVLSI
+142 NSTTGNYSQVLSI
-155 GNIRFQNLDSQ
+155 GNIRLE
-166 YMTINLSAPGTLG
+166 TIESMYKTIHLSAPGTLG
-179 VEALALV
+179 VEALSHV
-186 NTLPDM
+186 NTLPEM
-192 RFLRLTGKM
+192 RALRLSGKM
-201 NAADWNTISNM
+201 NAADWNDISKM
-212 TGLWAIDMKDV
+212 TGLMAIDMTNV
-223 DITAIPA
+223 DIETIPA
-230 SAFAKTSLRFIEFPA
+230 NAFTNTSIRFIDFP
-245 KLKTI
+245 KTLKTI
-250 GEKAFYERPLVGRF
+250 GSSAFYDKLLTGPL
-264 VLPESLDSIYSYA
+264 VLPEGLDSIASEA
-277 FYKNFLTEVIIPA
+277 FYRNYITDVTIPA
-290 NVKYIGGYAFNDNDR
+290 SVRVINSSAFRGNAS
-305 LTSVTLG
+305 LVSVTLG
-312 SGLTEISS
+312 SGLTSISS
-320 YCFNNCE
+320 TCFYECSN
-327 KLAVVKG
+327 LAIVKG
-334 GENVKTIGSG
+334 GENVKTIANN
-344 AFNYCSEL
+344 AFS
-352 RSVSDL
+352 
-358 APVTVG
+358 
-364 SSAFYCCKKLENFNF
+364 CCKLLTSAADLTPVSVGDFAFQYCEKLDSFNF
-379 SNAKTLKAEAYRECN
+379 SNIKTYGREAFEYCYALKEA
-394 TLTDVDLTTVETIE
+394 DLSTATSLGIE
-408 NRCFIS
+408 
-414 CTGLKKVVL
+414 
-423 GNNISKINEYAFT
+423 
-436 DCNALEELH
+436 
-445 IGSSVSYLDNR
+445 
-456 CFYTSSSSLK
+456 CFYNCYSLK
-466 KVYVTAPA
+466 KVKLGDNITTIPQSAFKVCHALEEVVLGSSINSLGSDCFYSDKNALKRVYITAPA
-474 PPSVYNNTSYYPF
+474 PPAVNGSPF
-487 YSTSGVTLYVPEYAM
+487 YSPSRVTLYVPEYAM
-502 VSYKLDNYWSKF
+502 VSYKLDNYWSQF

-539 RIPNSPDMYLGYSSA
+539 RIPNSPDMYLGGGSS

-597 YYFDA
+597 YY
-602 TSSGYGCWHYVCMP
+602 SSYRNWNYVCMP
-616 FDVKRSEI
+616 FDVKRSDI
-624 TPLTEGRAIAV
+624 KMLSNSGIAV

-660 LHMGKGYIFRI
+660 LHMGKGYIFRT
-671 NNGGSVEL
+671 SEYVFVEF

-690 RSDAIS
+690 RSEAVT
-696 TPLKEYAAVESA
+696 TPLVQYPAVESA

-713 FVGNPYTCFYDI
+713 FVGNPYPCYYDI
-725 YYMDFAAPITV
+725 YHMDFAAPITV
-736 WNISNSTYN
+736 WNISNRTYN

-865 HRGGSVALG
+865 HLGGSVALG
-874 MYLSADDAYTIAV
+874 MYLPADDAYTIAV
-887 DRDELGVKLLDYGV
+887 DRDELGAKLLDYGV

>member
-1 MKKRIFMLAV
+1 
-11 LILSGLQFAVAAIDE
+11 
-26 QLRAL
+26 
-31 ITAYDDIEVTE
+31 
-42 VTNDEANPWTVAD
+42 
-55 GMASSTVG
+55 
-63 KIYKEVSST
+63 
-72 ITIKFRAKG
+72 
-81 RITIKYDF
+81 
-89 TFDPYSSSDY
+89 
-99 RRVYMDG
+99 
-106 NLDININTANK
+106 
-117 TLTTQ
+117 
-122 THFFELDEGEHVLQL
+122 
-137 THYHF
+137 
-142 YYNSNSYTQVLSI
+142 
-155 GNIRFQNLDSQ
+155 
-166 YMTINLSAPGTLG
+166 
-179 VEALALV
+179 
-186 NTLPDM
+186 
-192 RFLRLTGKM
+192 
-201 NAADWNTISNM
+201 
-212 TGLWAIDMKDV
+212 MKDV

-245 KLKTI
+245 QLKTI
-250 GEKAFYERPLVGRF
+250 GEKAFYERSLVGRL

-312 SGLTEISS
+312 CGLTEISN
-320 YCFNNCE
+320 YCFNSCE

-334 GENVKTIGSG
+334 GENVKTIESG

-364 SSAFYCCKKLENFNF
+364 GSAFYCCKKLENFNF
-379 SNAKTLKAEAYRECN
+379 SNAKTLKSEAYRECN
-394 TLTDVDLTTVETIE
+394 TLTDVDLTTVETIGT
-408 NRCFIS
+408 RCFIT

-423 GNNISKINEYAFT
+423 GNNISRINEYAFT

-445 IGSSVSYLDNR
+445 IGSSVSNLDSR
-456 CFYTSSSSLK
+456 CFYTTSSSLK

-514 TKVEPNPNTP
+514 TKVEPNPNHP

-539 RIPNSPDMYLGYSSA
+539 RIPNSPDIYIGKGGS
-554 LIVNGNNPQVFGS
+554 LIVNGDNAQAFG
-567 YKQRLQQDE
+567 K
-576 EYTSSLISRCNAM
+576 YTQYMNIGETSSSLISRCKEM
-589 TSAASTLQ
+589 TSTSSQ
-597 YYFDA
+597 FDFFIGA
-602 TSSGYGCWHYVCMP
+602 TSGYGYWYYLCMP
-616 FDVKRSEI
+616 FDVKRSDI
-624 TPLTEGRAIAV
+624 ILPEGTAIAV

-646 GASGNW
+646 GVGGNW
-652 KDVPADSV
+652 KDVSADAV
-660 LHMGKGYIFRI
+660 LQTGKGYIFRSSKE
-671 NNGGSVEL
+671 GDVGF
-679 PATEE
+679 PATGE

-690 RSDAIS
+690 RSEAIT
-696 TPLKEYAAVESA
+696 TPLVEYAAEESA

-713 FVGNPYTCFYDI
+713 LVGNPYPCFYDI
-725 YYMDFAAPITV
+725 YYMDFAAPITTWDV
-736 WNISNSTYN
+736 DNRTYK
-745 AYSAADDEFVLMPS
+745 AYSATDDNFVLTPL

-766 PELVDAITFQPAG
+766 PSLVEAITFQPAG

-810 LTCADRTDRTRVVVN
+810 LTCTDRTDRTRVVVN

-865 HRGGSVALG
+865 HRSGSVALG
-874 MYLSADDAYTIAV
+874 MYLPADDVYTIAI
-887 DRDELGVKLLDYGV
+887 DRNELGAKLLDYGV
-901 EVEMPYTFSAAEGYM
+901 EVEMPYTFSAAEGYA
-916 DDRFTLTFEAPT
+916 DDRFTLTFETTT
-928 TGINTVATDAD
+928 TGINTVATDAKTD
-939 ADNAI
+939 DAI
-944 YTIDGRRVN
+944 YTIDGRRVSN
-953 STAQKGIYIQNH
+953 TDKKGIYIQNH

>member
-31 ITAYDDIEVTE
+31 ITASDDIEVTE

-63 KIYKEVSST
+63 KINQNLSST

-99 RRVYMDG
+99 RKVYMDG
-106 NLDININTANK
+106 NLDMNINTANK

-122 THFFELDEGEHVLQL
+122 THFFDLDEGEHVLEL

-142 YYNSNSYTQVLSI
+142 YYLSNSYSQVLSI

-192 RFLRLTGKM
+192 RYLRLTGKM

-245 KLKTI
+245 QLKTI
-250 GEKAFYERPLVGRF
+250 GEKAFYERSLVGRL

-312 SGLTEISS
+312 CGLTEISN
-320 YCFNNCE
+320 YCFNSCE

-334 GENVKTIGSG
+334 GENVKTIESG

-364 SSAFYCCKKLENFNF
+364 GSAFYCCKKLENFNF
-379 SNAKTLKAEAYRECN
+379 SNAKTLKSEAYRECN
-394 TLTDVDLTTVETIE
+394 TLTDVDLTTVETIGT
-408 NRCFIS
+408 RCFIT

-423 GNNISKINEYAFT
+423 GNNISRINEYAFT

-445 IGSSVSYLDNR
+445 IGSSVSNLDSR
-456 CFYTSSSSLK
+456 CFYTTSSSLK

-524 DKVNLYKKLELTSNA
+524 DKVNIYKKLELTSNA
-539 RIPNSPDMYLGYSSA
+539 RIPNSPDIYIGKGGS
-554 LIVNGNNPQVFGS
+554 LIVNGDNAQAFG
-567 YKQRLQQDE
+567 K
-576 EYTSSLISRCNAM
+576 YTQYMNIGETSSSLISRCKEM
-589 TSAASTLQ
+589 TSTSSQ
-597 YYFDA
+597 FDFFIGA
-602 TSSGYGCWHYVCMP
+602 TSGYGYWYYLCMP
-616 FDVKRSEI
+616 FDVKRSDI
-624 TPLTEGRAIAV
+624 ILPEGTAIAV

-652 KDVPADSV
+652 KDVSADAV
-660 LHMGKGYIFRI
+660 LQTGKGYIFRSSKE
-671 NNGGSVEL
+671 GDVGF

-690 RSDAIS
+690 RSEAIT
-696 TPLKEYAAVESA
+696 TPLVEYAAEESA

-713 FVGNPYTCFYDI
+713 LVGNPYPCFYDI
-725 YYMDFAAPITV
+725 YYMDFAAPITTWDV
-736 WNISNSTYN
+736 DNRTYK
-745 AYSAADDEFVLMPS
+745 AYSATDDNFVLTPL

-766 PELVDAITFQPAG
+766 PSLVEAITFQPAG

-786 DHSALAMRRAAR
+786 DHSALAMRRAAS

-810 LTCADRTDRTRVVVN
+810 LTCTDRTDRTRVVVN

-865 HRGGSVALG
+865 HRSGSVALG
-874 MYLSADDAYTIAV
+874 MYLPADDVYTIAI
-887 DRDELGVKLLDYGV
+887 DRNELGAKLLDYGV
-901 EVEMPYTFSAAEGYM
+901 EVEMPYTFSAAEGYA
-916 DDRFTLTFEAPT
+916 DDRFTLTFETTT
-928 TGINTVATDAD
+928 TGINTVATDAKTD
-939 ADNAI
+939 DAI
-944 YTIDGRRVN
+944 YTIDGRRVSN
-953 STAQKGIYIQNH
+953 TDKKGIYIQNH

>member
-31 ITAYDDIEVTE
+31 ITTSDDIEVTE
-42 VTNDEANPWTVAD
+42 VTNDEANPWKVEN
-55 GMASSTVG
+55 GMASTTHG
-63 KIYKEVSST
+63 KTTTNVTAT

-81 RITIKYDF
+81 YISFRYSD
-89 TFDPYSSSDY
+89 TFDPWTDDDFKI
-99 RRVYMDG
+99 VK
-106 NLDININTANK
+106 LDDVEYANNYDK
-117 TLTTQ
+117 HTTLTTFL
-122 THFFELDEGEHVLQL
+122 HYISLEEGEHVL
-137 THYHF
+137 TFSHWHR
-142 YYNSNSYTQVLSI
+142 NSTTGNYSQVLSI
-155 GNIRFQNLDSQ
+155 GNIRLE
-166 YMTINLSAPGTLG
+166 TIESMYKTIHLSAPGTLG
-179 VEALALV
+179 VEALSHV
-186 NTLPDM
+186 NTLPEM
-192 RFLRLTGKM
+192 RALRLSGKM
-201 NAADWNTISNM
+201 NAADWNDISKM
-212 TGLWAIDMKDV
+212 TGLMAIDMTNV
-223 DITAIPA
+223 DIETIPA
-230 SAFAKTSLRFIEFPA
+230 NAFTNTSIRFIDFPT

-250 GEKAFYERPLVGRF
+250 GSKAFYYKYITGSL
-264 VLPESLDSIYSYA
+264 VLPEGLDSIASEA
-277 FYKNFLTEVIIPA
+277 FYRNNITDVTIPA
-290 NVKYIGGYAFNDNDR
+290 SVRVINSSAFRDNTS
-305 LTSVTLG
+305 LKSVTLG
-312 SGLTEISS
+312 SGLTSISS
-320 YCFNNCE
+320 LCFYGCSN
-327 KLAVVKG
+327 LAIVKG
-334 GENVKTIGSG
+334 GENVKTIANN
-344 AFNYCSEL
+344 AFQNCKLLTSAA
-352 RSVSDL
+352 DL
-358 APVTVG
+358 APVIVG
-364 SSAFYCCKKLENFNF
+364 DFAFQYCEKLDSFNF
-379 SNAKTLKAEAYRECN
+379 SNIKTYGREAFEYCYALKEA
-394 TLTDVDLTTVETIE
+394 DLSTATSLGIE
-408 NRCFIS
+408 
-414 CTGLKKVVL
+414 
-423 GNNISKINEYAFT
+423 
-436 DCNALEELH
+436 
-445 IGSSVSYLDNR
+445 
-456 CFYTSSSSLK
+456 CFYNCYSLK
-466 KVYVTAPA
+466 KVKLGDNITTIPQSAFKVCHALEEVILGSSINSLGSDCFYSDKNALKRVYITAPA
-474 PPSVYNNTSYYPF
+474 PPAVNGSPF
-487 YSTSGVTLYVPEYAM
+487 YSPSRVTLYVPEYAM
-502 VSYKLDNYWSKF
+502 VSYKLDNYWSQF

-539 RIPNSPDMYLGYSSA
+539 RIPNSPDIYLGKGGA
-554 LIVNGNNPQVFGS
+554 LIVNGDNAQTFG
-567 YKQRLQQDE
+567 K
-576 EYTSSLISRCNAM
+576 YTQYMTIADNTSSSLISRCKEM
-589 TSAASTLQ
+589 TSSSSQ
-597 YYFDA
+597 FDFYIGA
-602 TSSGYGCWHYVCMP
+602 TSGSGYWYYLCMP
-616 FDVKRSEI
+616 FDVKRSDI
-624 TPLTEGRAIAV
+624 ILPEGTAIAV

-660 LHMGKGYIFRI
+660 LHMGKGYIFRTSKEG
-671 NNGGSVEL
+671 NVGF

-690 RSDAIS
+690 RSEAVT
-696 TPLKEYAAVESA
+696 TPLVQYPAVESA

-713 FVGNPYTCFYDI
+713 FVGNPYPCFYDI
-725 YYMDFAAPITV
+725 YYMDFAAPITTWDV
-736 WNISNSTYN
+736 GNRTYK
-745 AYSAADDEFVLMPS
+745 AYSATDDNFVLTPL

-865 HRGGSVALG
+865 HLGGSVALG
-874 MYLSADDAYTIAV
+874 MYLPADDAYTITV
-887 DRDELGVKLLDYGV
+887 DRDELGAKLLDYGV
-901 EVEMPYTFSAAEGYM
+901 EVEMPYTFSAAEGYL

>member
-31 ITAYDDIEVTE
+31 ITTSDDIEVTE
-42 VTNDEANPWTVAD
+42 VTNDEANPWKVEN
-55 GMASSTVG
+55 GMASTTHG
-63 KIYKEVSST
+63 KTTTNVTAT

-81 RITIKYDF
+81 YITFQYSD
-89 TFDPYSSSDY
+89 TFDPWTNDDY
-99 RRVYMDG
+99 KIVK
-106 NLDININTANK
+106 LDDVTYANNYDK
-117 TLTTQ
+117 HTTLTTFL
-122 THFFELDEGEHVLQL
+122 HYISLEEGEHVL
-137 THYHF
+137 TFSHWHKNPTTGNY
-142 YYNSNSYTQVLSI
+142 SQVLSI
-155 GNIRFQNLDSQ
+155 GNIRLE
-166 YMTINLSAPGTLG
+166 TIESMYKTIHLSAPGTLG
-179 VEALALV
+179 VEALSHV
-186 NTLPDM
+186 NTLPEM
-192 RFLRLTGKM
+192 RALRLSGKM
-201 NAADWNTISNM
+201 NAADWNDISKM
-212 TGLWAIDMKDV
+212 TGLMAIDMTNV
-223 DITAIPA
+223 DIETIPA
-230 SAFAKTSLRFIEFPA
+230 SAFTNTSIRFIDFPT

-250 GEKAFYERPLVGRF
+250 GSKAFYYKYITGSL
-264 VLPESLDSIYSYA
+264 VLPEGLDSIASEA
-277 FYKNFLTEVIIPA
+277 FYRNYITDVTIPA
-290 NVKYIGGYAFNDNDR
+290 SVRVINSSAFRDNTS
-305 LTSVTLG
+305 LKSVTLG
-312 SGLTEISS
+312 SGLTSISS
-320 YCFNNCE
+320 LCFYGCSN
-327 KLAVVKG
+327 LAIVKG
-334 GENVKTIGSG
+334 GENVKTIANN
-344 AFNYCSEL
+344 AFQNCKLLTSAA
-352 RSVSDL
+352 DL
-358 APVTVG
+358 APVSVG
-364 SSAFYCCKKLENFNF
+364 DFAFQYCEKLDSFNF
-379 SNAKTLKAEAYRECN
+379 SNIKTYGREAFEYCYALKEA
-394 TLTDVDLTTVETIE
+394 DLSTATSLGIE
-408 NRCFIS
+408 
-414 CTGLKKVVL
+414 
-423 GNNISKINEYAFT
+423 
-436 DCNALEELH
+436 
-445 IGSSVSYLDNR
+445 
-456 CFYTSSSSLK
+456 CFYNCYSLK
-466 KVYVTAPA
+466 KVKLGDNITTIPQSAFKVCHALEEVILGSSINSLGSDCFYSDKNALKRVYITAPA
-474 PPSVYNNTSYYPF
+474 PPAVNGSPF
-487 YSTSGVTLYVPEYAM
+487 YSPSRVTLYVPEYAM
-502 VSYKLDNYWSKF
+502 VSYKLDNYWSQF

-539 RIPNSPDMYLGYSSA
+539 RIPNSPDMYLGGGSS

-597 YYFDA
+597 YY
-602 TSSGYGCWHYVCMP
+602 SSYRNWNYVCMP
-616 FDVKRSEI
+616 FDVKRSDI
-624 TPLTEGRAIAV
+624 KMLSNSGIAV

-660 LHMGKGYIFRI
+660 LHMGKGYIFRT
-671 NNGGSVEL
+671 SEYVFVEF

-690 RSDAIS
+690 RSEAVT
-696 TPLKEYAAVESA
+696 TPLVQYAAVESA

-736 WNISNSTYN
+736 WNISNSTYS

-865 HRGGSVALG
+865 HRDGSVALG
-874 MYLSADDAYTIAV
+874 MYLPADDAYTIAV

>member
-31 ITAYDDIEVTE
+31 ITTSDDIEVTE

-63 KIYKEVSST
+63 KIYKDVSST

-81 RITIKYDF
+81 RTTITHDY
-89 TFDPYSSSDY
+89 TFDPYSSYDY
-99 RRVYMDG
+99 RKVYIDG
-106 NLDININTANK
+106 VEEVSSYNAAK
-117 TLTTQ
+117 TKASSILVSM
-122 THFFELDEGEHVLQL
+122 LDEGEHELKFIHK
-137 THYHF
+137 HYT
-142 YYNSNSYTQVLSI
+142 YTSNSYSQVLSV
-155 GNIRFQNLDSQ
+155 GNICIKSVESQ

-179 VEALALV
+179 NEALSHV
-186 NTLPDM
+186 NTLPEM
-192 RFLRLTGKM
+192 HYLRLSGKM
-201 NAADWNTISNM
+201 NASDWNDISKM
-212 TGLWAIDMKDV
+212 TGLYAIDMTNV
-223 DITAIPA
+223 DIETIPVK
-230 SAFAKTSLRFIEFPA
+230 AFTNTSIRFVDLPT

-250 GEKAFYERPLVGRF
+250 GDNAFDDRLLTGPL
-264 VLPESLDSIYSYA
+264 VLPEGLDSIGKEAFQKNFITEVTIPESVRAIGQSA
-277 FYKNFLTEVIIPA
+277 FYYNQSLK
-290 NVKYIGGYAFNDNDR
+290 
-305 LTSVTLG
+305 SVTLNN
-312 SGLTEISS
+312 SMETINRSL
-320 YCFNNCE
+320 FNSCN
-327 KLAVVKG
+327 KLAVVRG
-334 GENVKTIGSG
+334 GRNVKIVDQS
-344 AFNYCSEL
+344 AFAGCDSL
-352 RSVSDL
+352 RSISDIT
-358 APVTVG
+358 PVTIN
-364 SSAFYCCKKLENFNF
+364 SSAFYNCRKLESLNF
-379 SNAKTLKAEAYRECN
+379 SRIKSIGYESFYYCFGLKEA
-394 TLTDVDLTTVETIE
+394 DLTTLTSID
-408 NRCFIS
+408 NSSFIA
-414 CTGLKKVVL
+414 CTGLKKVTF
-423 GNNISKINEYAFT
+423 GNDITTIKSNAFYL
-436 DCNALEELH
+436 CHALEEVVL
-445 IGSSVSYLDNR
+445 GSSINSLESN
-456 CFYTSSSSLK
+456 CFYSDQNKLK
-466 KVYVTAPA
+466 RVYITAPA
-474 PPSVYNNTSYYPF
+474 PPAVGSAPF
-487 YSTSGVTLYVPEYAM
+487 YSPTSITLYVPEYAM

-514 TKVEPNPNTP
+514 TKVEPNPNQP

-539 RIPNSPDMYLGYSSA
+539 RIPNSPDIYLGYGSA
-554 LIVNGNNPQVFGS
+554 LIVNGNNPQAFGS
-567 YKQRLQQDE
+567 YKQRMDKDDS
-576 EYTSSLISRCNAM
+576 YTSSLISRCNAI
-589 TSAASTLQ
+589 TSAASTIQ

-602 TSSGYGCWHYVCMP
+602 TSGSGYWHYVCMP
-616 FDVKRSEI
+616 FDVKRSAI
-624 TPLTEGRAIAV
+624 APLSNVGIAV

-660 LHMGKGYIFRI
+660 LHMGKGYIFRT
-671 NNGGSVEL
+671 SSSAFVEF

-690 RSDAIS
+690 RSEAVS
-696 TPLKEYAAVESA
+696 APLVQYAAVESA

-713 FVGNPYTCFYDI
+713 FVGNPYPCYYDI

-736 WNISNSTYN
+736 WSISNRTYS

-798 SKQVQRKLVDVA
+798 SQQVQRKLVDVS

-865 HRGGSVALG
+865 HCGGRVALG
-874 MYLSADDAYTIAV
+874 MYLPADDAYTIAV
-887 DRDELGVKLLDYGV
+887 DRDELGVKLLDYGM
-901 EVEMPYTFSAAEGYM
+901 EVEMPYTFSAAEGCL

>member
-1 MKKRIFMLAV
+1 M
-11 LILSGLQFAVAAIDE
+11 
-26 QLRAL
+26 
-31 ITAYDDIEVTE
+31 
-42 VTNDEANPWTVAD
+42 
-55 GMASSTVG
+55 
-63 KIYKEVSST
+63 
-72 ITIKFRAKG
+72 
-81 RITIKYDF
+81 
-89 TFDPYSSSDY
+89 
-99 RRVYMDG
+99 
-106 NLDININTANK
+106 
-117 TLTTQ
+117 
-122 THFFELDEGEHVLQL
+122 
-137 THYHF
+137 
-142 YYNSNSYTQVLSI
+142 
-155 GNIRFQNLDSQ
+155 
-166 YMTINLSAPGTLG
+166 
-179 VEALALV
+179 
-186 NTLPDM
+186 
-192 RFLRLTGKM
+192 
-201 NAADWNTISNM
+201 
-212 TGLWAIDMKDV
+212 
-223 DITAIPA
+223 
-230 SAFAKTSLRFIEFPA
+230 
-245 KLKTI
+245 
-250 GEKAFYERPLVGRF
+250 
-264 VLPESLDSIYSYA
+264 
-277 FYKNFLTEVIIPA
+277 
-290 NVKYIGGYAFNDNDR
+290 
-305 LTSVTLG
+305 
-312 SGLTEISS
+312 
-320 YCFNNCE
+320 
-327 KLAVVKG
+327 
-334 GENVKTIGSG
+334 
-344 AFNYCSEL
+344 
-352 RSVSDL
+352 

-364 SSAFYCCKKLENFNF
+364 DYAFIRCEKLDSFNF
-379 SNAKTLKAEAYRECN
+379 SNIKTYGREAFEYCYALKEA
-394 TLTDVDLTTVETIE
+394 DLSTATSLGIE
-408 NRCFIS
+408 
-414 CTGLKKVVL
+414 
-423 GNNISKINEYAFT
+423 
-436 DCNALEELH
+436 
-445 IGSSVSYLDNR
+445 
-456 CFYTSSSSLK
+456 CFYNCYSLK
-466 KVYVTAPA
+466 KVKLGDNITTIPQSAFKVCHALEEVILGSSINSLGSDCFYSDKNALKRVYITAPA
-474 PPSVYNNTSYYPF
+474 PPAVNGSPF
-487 YSTSGVTLYVPEYAM
+487 YSPSRVTLYVPEYAM
-502 VSYKLDNYWSKF
+502 VSYKLDNYWSQF

-539 RIPNSPDMYLGYSSA
+539 RIPNSTDIYLGYGSS
-554 LIVNGNNPQVFGS
+554 LIVNGNNPQAFGN
-567 YKQRLQQDE
+567 YKQHMDME
-576 EYTSSLISRCNAM
+576 DSYTSSLISRCNAM
-589 TSAASTLQ
+589 TSAASTIQ

-602 TSSGYGCWHYVCMP
+602 TSGSGYWHYVCMP
-616 FDVKRSEI
+616 FDVKRSDI
-624 TPLTEGRAIAV
+624 KMLSNFGIAV

-660 LHMGKGYIFRI
+660 LHMGKAYIFRTSSSG
-671 NNGGSVEL
+671 NVEF

-690 RSDAIS
+690 RSEAVT
-696 TPLKEYAAVESA
+696 TPLVQYAAVESA

-713 FVGNPYTCFYDI
+713 FVGNPYPCYYDI

-736 WNISNSTYN
+736 WSISNRTYS
-745 AYSAADDEFVLMPS
+745 AYSAADDNFVLSPL

-865 HRGGSVALG
+865 HLGGSVALG
-874 MYLSADDAYTIAV
+874 MYLPADDAYTIAV

>member
-1 MKKRIFMLAV
+1 MKKRIFMFAV

-31 ITAYDDIEVTE
+31 ITTSDDIEVTE
-42 VTNDEANPWTVAD
+42 VTNDEAHPWTVAD

-63 KIYKEVSST
+63 KINQNLSST

-99 RRVYMDG
+99 RKVYMDG
-106 NLDININTANK
+106 NLDMNINTANK

-122 THFFELDEGEHVLQL
+122 THFFDLDEGEHVLEL

-142 YYNSNSYTQVLSI
+142 YYLSNSYSQVLSI

-192 RFLRLTGKM
+192 RYLRLTGKM

-245 KLKTI
+245 QLKTI
-250 GEKAFYERPLVGRF
+250 GEKAFYERSLVGRL

-312 SGLTEISS
+312 CGLTEISN
-320 YCFNNCE
+320 YCFNSCE

-334 GENVKTIGSG
+334 GENVKTIESG

-364 SSAFYCCKKLENFNF
+364 GSAFYCCKKLENFNF
-379 SNAKTLKAEAYRECN
+379 SNAKTLKSEAYRECN
-394 TLTDVDLTTVETIE
+394 TLTDVDLTTVETIGT
-408 NRCFIS
+408 RCFIT

-423 GNNISKINEYAFT
+423 GNNISRINEYAFT

-445 IGSSVSYLDNR
+445 IGSSVSNLDSR
-456 CFYTSSSSLK
+456 CFYTTSSSLK

-514 TKVEPNPNTP
+514 TKVEPNPNHP

-539 RIPNSPDMYLGYSSA
+539 RIPNSPDIYIGKGGS
-554 LIVNGNNPQVFGS
+554 LIVNGDNAQAFG
-567 YKQRLQQDE
+567 K
-576 EYTSSLISRCNAM
+576 YTQYMNIGETSSSLISRCKEM
-589 TSAASTLQ
+589 TSTSSQ
-597 YYFDA
+597 FDFFIGA
-602 TSSGYGCWHYVCMP
+602 TSGYGYWYYLCMP
-616 FDVKRSEI
+616 FDVKRSDI
-624 TPLTEGRAIAV
+624 ILPEGTAIAV

-646 GASGNW
+646 GVGGNW
-652 KDVPADSV
+652 KDVSADAV
-660 LHMGKGYIFRI
+660 LQTGKGYIFRSSKE
-671 NNGGSVEL
+671 GDVGF

-690 RSDAIS
+690 RSEAIT
-696 TPLKEYAAVESA
+696 TPLVEYAAEESA

-713 FVGNPYTCFYDI
+713 LVGNPYPCFYDI
-725 YYMDFAAPITV
+725 YYMDFAAPITTWDV
-736 WNISNSTYN
+736 DNRTYK
-745 AYSAADDEFVLMPS
+745 AYSATDDNFVLTPL

-766 PELVDAITFQPAG
+766 PSLVEAITFQPAG

-810 LTCADRTDRTRVVVN
+810 LTCADRTDCTRIVVN

-865 HRGGSVALG
+865 HRSGSVALG
-874 MYLSADDAYTIAV
+874 MYLPADDVYTIAI
-887 DRDELGVKLLDYGV
+887 DRNELGAKLLDYGV
-901 EVEMPYTFSAAEGYM
+901 EVEMPYTFSAAEGYA
-916 DDRFTLTFEAPT
+916 DDRFTLTFETTT
-928 TGINTVATDAD
+928 TGINTVATDAKTD
-939 ADNAI
+939 DAI
-944 YTIDGRRVN
+944 YTIDGRRVSN
-953 STAQKGIYIQNH
+953 TDKKGIYIQNH

>member
-1 MKKRIFMLAV
+1 MKKRFFMLAV

-31 ITAYDDIEVTE
+31 ITASDDIEVTE
-42 VTNDEANPWTVAD
+42 VTNDKAHPWKVEN
-55 GMASSTVG
+55 GMASSTIG
-63 KIYKEVSST
+63 KIYQYVSSS
-72 ITIKFRAKG
+72 ITIKFTTKKPIIMR
-81 RITIKYDF
+81 YDF
-89 TFDPYSSSDY
+89 TFDPYSSNDS
-99 RRVYMDG
+99 RRVYTDG
-106 NLDININTANK
+106 VTQVDSYTAYK
-117 TLTTQ
+117 TKATST
-122 THFFELDEGEHVLQL
+122 FYFGMGEHVFTY
-137 THYHF
+137 THYHS
-142 YYNSNSYTQVLSI
+142 YSVSDSYTQVLTI
-155 GNIRFQNLDSQ
+155 GNIRFESVESQ
-166 YMTINLSAPGTLG
+166 YMNIHLSAPGTLG
-179 VEALALV
+179 NEALSHV
-186 NTLPDM
+186 STLPEM
-192 RFLRLTGKM
+192 HYLRLSGKM
-201 NAADWNTISNM
+201 NASDWNDISKM
-212 TGLWAIDMKDV
+212 TGLKAIDMTNV
-223 DITAIPA
+223 DIETIPVK
-230 SAFAKTSLRFIEFPA
+230 AFTNTSIRFIDFPT

-250 GEKAFYERPLVGRF
+250 GDKAFDDRLLTGPL
-264 VLPESLDSIYSYA
+264 VLPEGLDSIGKEAFQKNYITEVTIPESVRAIGQSA
-277 FYKNFLTEVIIPA
+277 FYDNQFL
-290 NVKYIGGYAFNDNDR
+290 K
-305 LTSVTLG
+305 SVTLNNRMETINR
-312 SGLTEISS
+312 SLFN
-320 YCFNNCE
+320 YCK
-327 KLAVVKG
+327 KLAVVHG
-334 GENVKTIGSG
+334 GKNVKIVDQSAFSG
-344 AFNYCSEL
+344 CDSL
-352 RSVSDL
+352 RSISDIT
-358 APVTVG
+358 PVTIN
-364 SSAFYCCKKLENFNF
+364 SSAFYNCRKLESLNF
-379 SNAKTLKAEAYRECN
+379 SRIKSIGYESFYCCFGLKEA
-394 TLTDVDLTTVETIE
+394 DLTTLTSIYG
-408 NRCFIS
+408 RSFIA
-414 CTGLKKVVL
+414 CTGLKKVTF
-423 GNNISKINEYAFT
+423 GNDITTIKSEAFNEC
-436 DCNALEELH
+436 DALEEVVL
-445 IGSSVSYLDNR
+445 GSSINSLESN
-456 CFYTSSSSLK
+456 CFYSTKNALK
-466 KVYVTAPA
+466 RVYITAPA
-474 PPSVYNNTSYYPF
+474 PPAVGTAPF
-487 YSTSGVTLYVPEYAM
+487 YSPTSITLYVPEYAM

-539 RIPNSPDMYLGYSSA
+539 RIPNSPDLYLGYGSA
-554 LIVNGNNPQVFGS
+554 LIVNGNNPQAFGN
-567 YKQRLQQDE
+567 YKQRMDKDDT
-576 EYTSSLISRCNAM
+576 YTSSLISRCNAM
-589 TSAASTLQ
+589 TSAASTIE

-602 TSSGYGCWHYVCMP
+602 TSGSGYWHYVCMP

-624 TPLTEGRAIAV
+624 TPLNEGRAIAV

-671 NNGGSVEL
+671 NSSGFVEL

-690 RSDAIS
+690 RSEAVS

-713 FVGNPYTCFYDI
+713 FVGNPYPCFYDI
-725 YYMDFAAPITV
+725 YHMDFAAPITV
-736 WNISNSTYN
+736 WNISNRTYN

-786 DHSALAMRRAAR
+786 DHSALAMRRAAC

-865 HRGGSVALG
+865 HLGGSVALG
-874 MYLSADDAYTIAV
+874 MYLPADDAYTIAV
-887 DRDELGVKLLDYGV
+887 DRDELGAKLLDYGV
-901 EVEMPYTFSAAEGYM
+901 EVEMPYTFSAAEGYA

>member
-31 ITAYDDIEVTE
+31 ITTSDDIEVTE

-63 KIYKEVSST
+63 KIYKDVSST

-81 RITIKYDF
+81 RTTITHDY
-89 TFDPYSSSDY
+89 TFDPYSSYDY
-99 RRVYMDG
+99 RKVYIDG
-106 NLDININTANK
+106 VEEVSSYNAAK
-117 TLTTQ
+117 TKTSSILVSM
-122 THFFELDEGEHVLQL
+122 LDEGEHELKFIHK
-137 THYHF
+137 HYT
-142 YYNSNSYTQVLSI
+142 YISNSYSQVFSV
-155 GNIRFQNLDSQ
+155 GNICIKSVESQ

-179 VEALALV
+179 NEALSHV
-186 NTLPDM
+186 NTLPEM
-192 RFLRLTGKM
+192 HYLRLSGKM
-201 NAADWNTISNM
+201 NAADWNDISKM
-212 TGLWAIDMKDV
+212 TGLMVIDMTNA
-223 DITAIPA
+223 DIETIPA
-230 SAFAKTSLRFIEFPA
+230 SAFTNTAIRFVDLPT

-250 GEKAFYERPLVGRF
+250 GDNAFDNCYLTGPL
-264 VLPESLDSIYSYA
+264 VLPEGLDSIGKEAFQHNYITEVTIPASVRGIGQAA
-277 FYKNFLTEVIIPA
+277 FYDNQYLQSATLNNNMETIVRSL
-290 NVKYIGGYAFNDNDR
+290 FN
-305 LTSVTLG
+305 S
-312 SGLTEISS
+312 
-320 YCFNNCE
+320 CK
-327 KLAVVKG
+327 KLAVVHG
-334 GENVKTIGSG
+334 GKNVKNIVYR
-344 AFNYCSEL
+344 AFYGCDSL
-352 RSVSDL
+352 RSIKDVV
-358 APVTVG
+358 PVTIDRE
-364 SSAFYCCKKLENFNF
+364 AFYNCQKLDSINF
-379 SNAKTLKAEAYRECN
+379 SRIKSIGYSSFYQCYSLKEA
-394 TLTDVDLTTVETIE
+394 DLTTLTSID
-408 NRCFIS
+408 NSSFIA
-414 CTGLKKVVL
+414 CTGLKKVTF
-423 GNNISKINEYAFT
+423 GNDITTIKSNAFYL
-436 DCNALEELH
+436 CHALEEVVL
-445 IGSSVSYLDNR
+445 GSSINSLESN
-456 CFYTSSSSLK
+456 CFYSDQNKLK
-466 KVYVTAPA
+466 RVYITAPA
-474 PPSVYNNTSYYPF
+474 PPAVGSAPF
-487 YSTSGVTLYVPEYAM
+487 YSPTSVTLYVPEYAM
-502 VSYKLDNYWSKF
+502 VSYKLDNYWSQF
-514 TKVEPNPNTP
+514 TKVEPNPNQP

-539 RIPNSPDMYLGYSSA
+539 RIPNSPDIYLGYGSA
-554 LIVNGNNPQVFGS
+554 LIVNGNNPQAFGS
-567 YKQRLQQDE
+567 YKQRMDKDDS
-576 EYTSSLISRCNAM
+576 YTSSLISRCNAI
-589 TSAASTLQ
+589 TSAASTIQ

-602 TSSGYGCWHYVCMP
+602 TSGSGYWHYVCMP
-616 FDVKRSEI
+616 FDVKRSAI
-624 TPLTEGRAIAV
+624 APLSNVGIAV

-652 KDVPADSV
+652 KDVPADSI
-660 LHMGKGYIFRI
+660 LHMGKGYIFRT
-671 NNGGSVEL
+671 SSSAFVEF

-690 RSDAIS
+690 RSEAVS
-696 TPLKEYAAVESA
+696 APLVQYAAVESA

-713 FVGNPYTCFYDI
+713 FVGNPYPCFYDI
-725 YYMDFAAPITV
+725 YYMDFAAPITTWDV
-736 WNISNSTYN
+736 DNRTYK
-745 AYSAADDEFVLMPS
+745 AYSAADDNFVLTPQ

-766 PELVDAITFQPAG
+766 PSLVDAITFQPAG

-798 SKQVQRKLVDVA
+798 SQQVQRKLVDVS

-874 MYLSADDAYTIAV
+874 MYLPADDAYTIAV

-901 EVEMPYTFSAAEGYM
+901 EVEMPYTFSAAEGCL

-928 TGINTVATDAD
+928 TGINTVATD

>member
-31 ITAYDDIEVTE
+31 ITTSDDIEVTE

-63 KIYKEVSST
+63 KINQNLSST

-99 RRVYMDG
+99 RKVYMDG
-106 NLDININTANK
+106 NLDMNINTANK
-117 TLTTQ
+117 ALTTQ
-122 THFFELDEGEHVLQL
+122 THFFDLDEGEHVLEL

-142 YYNSNSYTQVLSI
+142 YYLSNSYSQVLSI

-192 RFLRLTGKM
+192 RYLRLTGKM

-245 KLKTI
+245 QLKTI
-250 GEKAFYERPLVGRF
+250 GEKAFYERSLVGRL

-312 SGLTEISS
+312 CGLTEISN
-320 YCFNNCE
+320 YCFNSCE

-334 GENVKTIGSG
+334 GENVKTIESG

-364 SSAFYCCKKLENFNF
+364 GSAFYCCKKLENFNF
-379 SNAKTLKAEAYRECN
+379 SNAKTLKSEAYRECN
-394 TLTDVDLTTVETIE
+394 TLTDVDLTTVETIGT
-408 NRCFIS
+408 RCFIT

-423 GNNISKINEYAFT
+423 GNNISRINEYAFT

-445 IGSSVSYLDNR
+445 IGSSVSNLDSR
-456 CFYTSSSSLK
+456 CFYTTSSSLK

-514 TKVEPNPNTP
+514 TKVEPNPNHP

-539 RIPNSPDMYLGYSSA
+539 RIPNSPDIYIGKGGS
-554 LIVNGNNPQVFGS
+554 LIVNGDNAQAFG
-567 YKQRLQQDE
+567 K
-576 EYTSSLISRCNAM
+576 YTQYMNIGETSSSLISRCKEM
-589 TSAASTLQ
+589 TSTSSQ
-597 YYFDA
+597 FDFFIGA
-602 TSSGYGCWHYVCMP
+602 TSGYGYWYYLCMP
-616 FDVKRSEI
+616 FDVKRSDI
-624 TPLTEGRAIAV
+624 ILPEGTAIAV

-646 GASGNW
+646 GVGGNW
-652 KDVPADSV
+652 KDVSADAV
-660 LHMGKGYIFRI
+660 LQTGKGYIFRSSKE
-671 NNGGSVEL
+671 GDVGF
-679 PATEE
+679 PATGE

-690 RSDAIS
+690 RSEAIT
-696 TPLKEYAAVESA
+696 TPLVEYAAEESA

-713 FVGNPYTCFYDI
+713 LVGNPYPCFYDI
-725 YYMDFAAPITV
+725 YYMDFAAPITTWDV
-736 WNISNSTYN
+736 DNRTYK
-745 AYSAADDEFVLMPS
+745 AYSATDDNFVLTPL

-766 PELVDAITFQPAG
+766 PSLVEAITFQPAG

-810 LTCADRTDRTRVVVN
+810 LTCTDRTDRTRVVVN

-865 HRGGSVALG
+865 HRSGSVALG
-874 MYLSADDAYTIAV
+874 MYLPADDVYTIAI
-887 DRDELGVKLLDYGV
+887 DRNELGAKLLDYGV
-901 EVEMPYTFSAAEGYM
+901 EVEMPYTFSAAEGYA
-916 DDRFTLTFEAPT
+916 DDRFTLTFETTT
-928 TGINTVATDAD
+928 TGINTVATDAKTD
-939 ADNAI
+939 DAI
-944 YTIDGRRVN
+944 YTIDGRRVSN
-953 STAQKGIYIQNH
+953 TDKKGIYIQNH

>member
-31 ITAYDDIEVTE
+31 ITTSDDIEVTE
-42 VTNDEANPWTVAD
+42 VTNDEANPWKVEN
-55 GMASSTVG
+55 GMASTTHG
-63 KIYKEVSST
+63 KTTTNVTAT

-81 RITIKYDF
+81 YISFRYSD
-89 TFDPYSSSDY
+89 TFDPWTDDDFKI
-99 RRVYMDG
+99 VK
-106 NLDININTANK
+106 LDDVEYANNYDK
-117 TLTTQ
+117 HTTLTTFL
-122 THFFELDEGEHVLQL
+122 HYISLEEGEHVL
-137 THYHF
+137 TFSHWHR
-142 YYNSNSYTQVLSI
+142 NSTTGNYSQVLSI
-155 GNIRFQNLDSQ
+155 GNIRLE
-166 YMTINLSAPGTLG
+166 TIESMYKTIHLSAPGTLG
-179 VEALALV
+179 VEALSHV
-186 NTLPDM
+186 NTLPEM
-192 RFLRLTGKM
+192 RALRLSGKM
-201 NAADWNTISNM
+201 NASDWNDISKM
-212 TGLWAIDMKDV
+212 TGLVAIDMTNVDV
-223 DITAIPA
+223 ETIPA
-230 SAFAKTSLRFIEFPA
+230 NAFTKTVIRFIDFP
-245 KLKTI
+245 KTLKTI
-250 GEKAFYERPLVGRF
+250 GSSAFYDKLLTGPL
-264 VLPESLDSIYSYA
+264 VLPEGLDSIASEA
-277 FYKNFLTEVIIPA
+277 FYRNYITDVTIPA
-290 NVKYIGGYAFNDNDR
+290 SVRVINSSAFRGNAS
-305 LTSVTLG
+305 LVSVTLG
-312 SGLTEISS
+312 SGLTSISS
-320 YCFNNCE
+320 LCFYECSN
-327 KLAVVKG
+327 LAIVKG
-334 GENVKTIGSG
+334 GENVKTIANN
-344 AFNYCSEL
+344 AFKNCKLLTSAA
-352 RSVSDL
+352 DL
-358 APVTVG
+358 APVSVG
-364 SSAFYCCKKLENFNF
+364 DYAFQSCEKLDSFNF
-379 SNAKTLKAEAYRECN
+379 SNIKTYGREAFEYCYALKEADLSTATSLGIECFYN
-394 TLTDVDLTTVETIE
+394 CY
-408 NRCFIS
+408 N
-414 CTGLKKVVL
+414 LKKVKL
-423 GNNISKINEYAFT
+423 GDNITTIPAGSFSQ
-436 DCNALEELH
+436 CHALEEVIL
-445 IGSSVSYLDNR
+445 GSSINSLRNN
-456 CFYTSSSSLK
+456 CFGNDQANALK
-466 KVYVTAPA
+466 RVYITAPA
-474 PPSVYNNTSYYPF
+474 PPAVGSTPF
-487 YSTSGVTLYVPEYAM
+487 YSPSSVTLYVPEYAM

-539 RIPNSPDMYLGYSSA
+539 RIPNSPDMYLGGGSS

-597 YYFDA
+597 YY
-602 TSSGYGCWHYVCMP
+602 SSYRNWNYVCMP
-616 FDVKRSEI
+616 FDVKRSDI
-624 TPLTEGRAIAV
+624 KMLSNSGIAV

-660 LHMGKGYIFRI
+660 LHMGKGYIFRT
-671 NNGGSVEL
+671 SEYVFVEF

-690 RSDAIS
+690 RSEAVT
-696 TPLKEYAAVESA
+696 TPLVQYAAVESA

-736 WNISNSTYN
+736 WNISNSTYS

-766 PELVDAITFQPAG
+766 PSLVDAITFQPAG

-865 HRGGSVALG
+865 HLGGSVALG
-874 MYLSADDAYTIAV
+874 MYLPADDAYTIAV
-887 DRDELGVKLLDYGV
+887 DRDELGAKLLDYGV
-901 EVEMPYTFSAAEGYM
+901 EVEMPYTFSAAEGYL

-944 YTIDGRRVN
+944 YTIDGRRVSN
-953 STAQKGIYIQNH
+953 TAQKGIYIQNH

>member
-31 ITAYDDIEVTE
+31 ITTSDDIEVTE

-55 GMASSTVG
+55 GMASSTIG
-63 KIYKEVSST
+63 KIYGNLSSS

-81 RITIKYDF
+81 RTTIKYDF
-89 TFDPYSSSDY
+89 TFDPYGGDDY
-99 RRVYMDG
+99 RKVYMDG
-106 NLDININTANK
+106 VELVNNYTAYKTKTVQNHFLD
-117 TLTTQ
+117 
-122 THFFELDEGEHVLQL
+122 LDEGEHVFTY
-137 THYHF
+137 THYH
-142 YYNSNSYTQVLSI
+142 YYYSSDSYTQVLTI
-155 GNIRFQNLDSQ
+155 GNIRFERVESQ

-179 VEALALV
+179 NEALAHV
-186 NTLPDM
+186 NTLPEM
-192 RFLRLTGKM
+192 HYLRLSGKM
-201 NAADWNTISNM
+201 NASDWNDISKM
-212 TGLWAIDMKDV
+212 TGLYAIDMTNV
-223 DITAIPA
+223 DIETIPVK
-230 SAFAKTSLRFIEFPA
+230 AFTNTSIRFVDLPT

-250 GEKAFYERPLVGRF
+250 GDNAFDDRLLTGPL
-264 VLPESLDSIYSYA
+264 VLPEGLDSIGKEA
-277 FYKNFLTEVIIPA
+277 FQKNFITEVTIPESVRA
-290 NVKYIGGYAFNDNDR
+290 IGQSAFFYNQS
-305 LTSVTLG
+305 LKSVTLNN
-312 SGLTEISS
+312 SMETINRSL
-320 YCFNNCE
+320 FNSCN
-327 KLAVVKG
+327 KLAVVRG
-334 GENVKTIGSG
+334 GRNVKIVDQS
-344 AFNYCSEL
+344 AFAGCDSL
-352 RSVSDL
+352 RSISDIT
-358 APVTVG
+358 PVTIN
-364 SSAFYCCKKLENFNF
+364 SSAFYNCRKLESLNF
-379 SNAKTLKAEAYRECN
+379 SRIKSIGYESFYYCFGLKEA
-394 TLTDVDLTTVETIE
+394 DLTTLTSIN
-408 NRCFIS
+408 NRSFIA
-414 CTGLKKVVL
+414 CTGLKKVTL
-423 GNNISKINEYAFT
+423 GNDITTIKSEAFRT
-436 DCNALEELH
+436 CDALEEVVL
-445 IGSSVSYLDNR
+445 GSSINSLESN
-456 CFYTSSSSLK
+456 CFYSTKNALK
-466 KVYVTAPA
+466 RVYITAPA
-474 PPSVYNNTSYYPF
+474 PPAVGSAPF
-487 YSTSGVTLYVPEYAM
+487 YSPSSVTLYVPEYAM

-514 TKVEPNPNTP
+514 TKVETNPNQP

-539 RIPNSPDMYLGYSSA
+539 RIPNSPDIFIGKGGA
-554 LIVNGNNPQVFGS
+554 LIVNGDNPQTFG
-567 YKQRLQQDE
+567 K
-576 EYTSSLISRCNAM
+576 YTQYMTIADNTSSSLINRCKQM
-589 TSAASTLQ
+589 TSSSSQ
-597 YYFDA
+597 FNFYIGA
-602 TSSGYGCWHYVCMP
+602 TSGSGYWYYLCMP
-616 FDVKRSEI
+616 FDVKRSDI
-624 TPLTEGRAIAV
+624 ILPKGTSIAV

-660 LHMGKGYIFRI
+660 LHMGKGYIFRTSSSG
-671 NNGGSVEL
+671 NVEF

-690 RSDAIS
+690 RSEAVT
-696 TPLKEYAAVESA
+696 TPLVQYAAVESA

-713 FVGNPYTCFYDI
+713 FVGNPYPCFYDI
-725 YYMDFAAPITV
+725 YYMDFAAPITAWDV
-736 WNISNSTYN
+736 DNRTYK
-745 AYSAADDEFVLMPS
+745 AYSAADDNFVLSPL

-874 MYLSADDAYTIAV
+874 MYLPADDAYTIAV

>member
-1 MKKRIFMLAV
+1 MKKRIFMFAV

-31 ITAYDDIEVTE
+31 ITTSDDIEVTE

-63 KIYKEVSST
+63 KINQNLSST

-99 RRVYMDG
+99 RKVYMDG
-106 NLDININTANK
+106 NLDMNINTANK

-192 RFLRLTGKM
+192 RYLRLTGKM

-245 KLKTI
+245 QLKTI
-250 GEKAFYERPLVGRF
+250 GEKAFYERSLVGRL

-312 SGLTEISS
+312 CGLTEISN
-320 YCFNNCE
+320 YCFNSCE

-334 GENVKTIGSG
+334 GENVKTIESG

-364 SSAFYCCKKLENFNF
+364 GSAFYCCNKLENFNF
-379 SNAKTLKAEAYRECN
+379 SNAKTLKSEAYRECN
-394 TLTDVDLTTVETIE
+394 TLTDVDLTTVETIGT
-408 NRCFIS
+408 RCFIT

-423 GNNISKINEYAFT
+423 GNNISRINEYAFT

-445 IGSSVSYLDNR
+445 IGSSVSNLDSR

-474 PPSVYNNTSYYPF
+474 PPSVYSNTSYYPF
-487 YSTSGVTLYVPEYAM
+487 YSTSGITLYVPEYAM

-524 DKVNLYKKLELTSNA
+524 DKVNIYKKLELTSNA
-539 RIPNSPDMYLGYSSA
+539 RIPNSPDIYIGKGGS
-554 LIVNGNNPQVFGS
+554 LIVNGDNAQAFG
-567 YKQRLQQDE
+567 K
-576 EYTSSLISRCNAM
+576 YTQYMNIGETSSSLISRCKEM
-589 TSAASTLQ
+589 TSTSSQ
-597 YYFDA
+597 FDFFIGA
-602 TSSGYGCWHYVCMP
+602 TSGYGYWYYLCMP
-616 FDVKRSEI
+616 FDVKRSDI
-624 TPLTEGRAIAV
+624 ILPEGTAIAV

-652 KDVPADSV
+652 KDVSADAV
-660 LHMGKGYIFRI
+660 LQTGKGYIFRSSKE
-671 NNGGSVEL
+671 GDVGF

-690 RSDAIS
+690 RSEAIT
-696 TPLKEYAAVESA
+696 TPLVEYAAEESA

-713 FVGNPYTCFYDI
+713 LVGNPYPCFYDI
-725 YYMDFAAPITV
+725 YYMDFAAPITTWDV
-736 WNISNSTYN
+736 DNRTYK
-745 AYSAADDEFVLMPS
+745 AYSATDDNFVLTPL

-766 PELVDAITFQPAG
+766 PSLVEAITFQPAG

-810 LTCADRTDRTRVVVN
+810 LTCTDRTDRTRVVVN

-865 HRGGSVALG
+865 HRSGSVALG
-874 MYLSADDAYTIAV
+874 MYLPADDVYTIAI
-887 DRDELGVKLLDYGV
+887 DRNELGAKLLDYGV
-901 EVEMPYTFSAAEGYM
+901 EVEMPYTFSAAEGYA
-916 DDRFTLTFEAPT
+916 DDRFTLTFETTT
-928 TGINTVATDAD
+928 TGINTVATDAKTD
-939 ADNAI
+939 DAI
-944 YTIDGRRVN
+944 YTIDGRRVSN
-953 STAQKGIYIQNH
+953 TDKKGIYIQNH

>member
-31 ITAYDDIEVTE
+31 ITTSDDIEVTE

-89 TFDPYSSSDY
+89 TFDPYSSYDY

-106 NLDININTANK
+106 SLDMNNYATYK

-122 THFFELDEGEHVLQL
+122 THFFDLDEGEHVLKV
-137 THYHF
+137 THYHN

-155 GNIRFQNLDSQ
+155 GNIRFQFVDSQ

-201 NAADWNTISNM
+201 NADDWNTIRNM

-230 SAFAKTSLRFIEFPA
+230 NAFAKTSLRFIEFPA

-250 GEKAFYERPLVGRF
+250 GEKAFYERPLVGRL
-264 VLPESLDSIYSYA
+264 VLPESLDSIYSNA
-277 FYKNFLTEVIIPA
+277 FYRNYIAEVIIPA

-312 SGLTEISS
+312 SGLTEVSS
-320 YCFNNCE
+320 YCFNSCE
-327 KLAVVKG
+327 KLTVVKG

-364 SSAFYCCKKLENFNF
+364 SSAFYYCKKMENFNF
-379 SNAKTLKAEAYRECN
+379 SNAKILNAEAYRECN

-502 VSYKLDNYWSKF
+502 VSYKLDNYWSQF
-514 TKVEPNPNTP
+514 TKVEPNPNQP

-539 RIPNSPDMYLGYSSA
+539 RIPNSPDIYLGKGGA
-554 LIVNGNNPQVFGS
+554 LIVNGDNAQTFG
-567 YKQRLQQDE
+567 K
-576 EYTSSLISRCNAM
+576 YTQYMNIGETSSSLISRCKEM
-589 TSAASTLQ
+589 TSTSSQ
-597 YYFDA
+597 FDFFIGA
-602 TSSGYGCWHYVCMP
+602 TSGSGYWYYLCMP
-616 FDVKRSEI
+616 FDVKRSDI
-624 TPLTEGRAIAV
+624 ILPEGTAIAV

-660 LHMGKGYIFRI
+660 LHMGKGYIFRSSKEG
-671 NNGGSVEL
+671 NVGF

-690 RSDAIS
+690 RNTAVS
-696 TPLKEYAAVESA
+696 TPLVEYAAVESA

-713 FVGNPYTCFYDI
+713 LVGNPYPCFYDI
-725 YYMDFAAPITV
+725 YYMDFAAPITTWDV
-736 WNISNSTYN
+736 DNRTYK
-745 AYSAADDEFVLMPS
+745 AYSAADDNFVLTPQ

-766 PELVDAITFQPAG
+766 PSLVDAITFQPAG

-798 SKQVQRKLVDVA
+798 SQQVQRKLVDVS

-874 MYLSADDAYTIAV
+874 MYLPADDAYTIAV

-901 EVEMPYTFSAAEGYM
+901 EVEMPYTFSAAEGCL

>member
-31 ITAYDDIEVTE
+31 ITTSDDIEVTE

-89 TFDPYSSSDY
+89 TFDPYSSYDY

-106 NLDININTANK
+106 SLDMNNYATYK

-122 THFFELDEGEHVLQL
+122 THFFDLDEGEHVLKV
-137 THYHF
+137 THYHN

-201 NAADWNTISNM
+201 NADDWNTIRNM

-230 SAFAKTSLRFIEFPA
+230 NAFAKTSLRFIEFPA

-250 GEKAFYERPLVGRF
+250 GEKAFYERPLVGRL
-264 VLPESLDSIYSYA
+264 VLPESLDSIYSNA
-277 FYKNFLTEVIIPA
+277 FYRNYIAEVIIPA

-312 SGLTEISS
+312 SGLTEVSS
-320 YCFNNCE
+320 YCFNSCE
-327 KLAVVKG
+327 KLTVVKG

-364 SSAFYCCKKLENFNF
+364 SSAFYYCKKMENFNF
-379 SNAKTLKAEAYRECN
+379 SNAKILNAEAYRECN

-502 VSYKLDNYWSKF
+502 VSYKLDNYWSQF
-514 TKVEPNPNTP
+514 TKVEPNPNQP

-539 RIPNSPDMYLGYSSA
+539 RIPNSPDIYLGKGGA
-554 LIVNGNNPQVFGS
+554 LIVNGDNAQTFG
-567 YKQRLQQDE
+567 K
-576 EYTSSLISRCNAM
+576 YTQYMNIGETSSSLISRCKEM
-589 TSAASTLQ
+589 TSTSSQ
-597 YYFDA
+597 FDFFIGA
-602 TSSGYGCWHYVCMP
+602 TSGSGYWYYLCMP
-616 FDVKRSEI
+616 FDVKRSDI
-624 TPLTEGRAIAV
+624 ILPEGTAIAV

-660 LHMGKGYIFRI
+660 LHMGKGYIFRSSKEG
-671 NNGGSVEL
+671 NVGF

-690 RSDAIS
+690 RNTAVS
-696 TPLKEYAAVESA
+696 TPLVEYAAVESA

-713 FVGNPYTCFYDI
+713 LVGNPYPCFYDI
-725 YYMDFAAPITV
+725 YYMDFAAPITTWDV
-736 WNISNSTYN
+736 DNRTYK
-745 AYSAADDEFVLMPS
+745 AYSAADDNFVLTPQ

-766 PELVDAITFQPAG
+766 PSLVDAITFQPAG

-798 SKQVQRKLVDVA
+798 SQQVQRKLVDVS

-874 MYLSADDAYTIAV
+874 MYLPADDAYTIAV
-887 DRDELGVKLLDYGV
+887 GRDELGVKLLDYGV
-901 EVEMPYTFSAAEGYM
+901 EVEMPYTFSAAEGCL

>member
-31 ITAYDDIEVTE
+31 ITTSDDIEVTE

-55 GMASSTVG
+55 GMASSTIG
-63 KIYKEVSST
+63 KKYQYVSSS
-72 ITIKFRAKG
+72 ITIKFTTKKPIIMR
-81 RITIKYDF
+81 YDF
-89 TFDPYSSSDY
+89 TFDPYSSNDY
-99 RRVYMDG
+99 RRVYIDG
-106 NLDININTANK
+106 DEKVNSSTAYK
-117 TLTTQ
+117 TKATSTYY
-122 THFFELDEGEHVLQL
+122 FGMGEHVF
-137 THYHF
+137 TYNHYHT
-142 YYNSNSYTQVLSI
+142 YSVSDSYTQVLTI
-155 GNIRFQNLDSQ
+155 GNIRFESVESQ
-166 YMTINLSAPGTLG
+166 YMNIHLSAPGTLG
-179 VEALALV
+179 NEALAHV
-186 NTLPDM
+186 NTLPGM
-192 RFLRLTGKM
+192 RFLRLSGKM
-201 NAADWNTISNM
+201 NASDWNDISKM
-212 TGLWAIDMKDV
+212 TGLTAIDMTNV
-223 DITAIPA
+223 DIETIPA
-230 SAFAKTSLRFIEFPA
+230 SAFTNTSIRFVDFPT

-250 GEKAFYERPLVGRF
+250 GDNAFDNRFLTGPL
-264 VLPESLDSIYSYA
+264 VLPEGLDSIGKEA
-277 FYKNFLTEVIIPA
+277 FQKNYITEVTIPESVRA
-290 NVKYIGGYAFNDNDR
+290 IGVTAFNDNQS
-305 LTSVTLG
+305 LKSVTLNN
-312 SGLTEISS
+312 SMEMINQSLFY
-320 YCFNNCE
+320 YCK
-327 KLAVVKG
+327 KLAVVHG
-334 GENVKTIGSG
+334 GKNVRIVDQY
-344 AFNYCSEL
+344 AFGNCDSL
-352 RSVSDL
+352 RSISDIT
-358 APVTVG
+358 PVTIKRN
-364 SSAFYCCKKLENFNF
+364 AFSQCQKLESLNF
-379 SNAKTLKAEAYRECN
+379 SRVKSIGYESFYQCYGLKEA
-394 TLTDVDLTTVETIE
+394 DLTTLTSIDSRSFV
-408 NRCFIS
+408 S
-414 CTGLKKVVL
+414 CTGLKKVTF
-423 GNNISKINEYAFT
+423 GNDITTIKSNAFY
-436 DCNALEELH
+436 CCYALEEVVL
-445 IGSSVSYLDNR
+445 GSSINSLESN
-456 CFYTSSSSLK
+456 CFYSDQNKLK
-466 KVYVTAPA
+466 RVYITAPA
-474 PPSVYNNTSYYPF
+474 PPAVGSAPF
-487 YSTSGVTLYVPEYAM
+487 YSPTSVTLYVPEYAM
-502 VSYKLDNYWSKF
+502 VSYKLDNYWSQF

-539 RIPNSPDMYLGYSSA
+539 RIPNSTDMYLGYGSS
-554 LIVNGNNPQVFGS
+554 LIVNGNNPQAFGN
-567 YKQRLQQDE
+567 YKQHMDMEDR
-576 EYTSSLISRCNAM
+576 YTSSLISRCNAM
-589 TSAASTLQ
+589 TSAASTIQ

-690 RSDAIS
+690 RSEAVT
-696 TPLKEYAAVESA
+696 TPLVQYAAVESA

-713 FVGNPYTCFYDI
+713 FVGNPYPCYYDI

-736 WNISNSTYN
+736 WSISNRTYS
-745 AYSAADDEFVLMPS
+745 AYSAVDDEFVLMPS

-766 PELVDAITFQPAG
+766 PEQVEAITFQPAG

-786 DHSALAMRRAAR
+786 DHSALAKRRAA
-798 SKQVQRKLVDVA
+798 SNKQVQRKLVDVA

-850 YTIAGADQLAVNEGA
+850 YTIADADQLAVNEGA

-874 MYLSADDAYTIAV
+874 MYLPADDTYTIAI
-887 DRDELGVKLLDYGV
+887 DRDELGAKLLDYGV
-901 EVEMPYTFSAAEGYM
+901 EVEMPYTFSAAEGYA
-916 DDRFTLTFEAPT
+916 DDRFTLTFDTST
-928 TGINTVATDAD
+928 TGINSIATDAD

>member
-31 ITAYDDIEVTE
+31 ITTSDDIEVTE
-42 VTNDEANPWTVAD
+42 VTNDEANPWKVEN

-63 KIYKEVSST
+63 KINQNLSST

-99 RRVYMDG
+99 RKVYMDG
-106 NLDININTANK
+106 NLDLSINTANK

-122 THFFELDEGEHVLQL
+122 THFFDLDEGEHVLEL

-142 YYNSNSYTQVLSI
+142 YYLSNSYSQVLSI

-192 RFLRLTGKM
+192 RYLRLTGKM

-245 KLKTI
+245 QLKTI
-250 GEKAFYERPLVGRF
+250 GEKAFYERPLVGRL
-264 VLPESLDSIYSYA
+264 VLPESLDSIYSEA
-277 FYKNFLTEVIIPA
+277 FYKNLLTEVIIPA
-290 NVKYIGGYAFNDNDR
+290 NVKYMGNYAFNDNDR
-305 LTSVTLG
+305 LTNVTLG
-312 SGLTEISS
+312 SGLTEISY
-320 YCFNNCE
+320 YCFNSCE

-364 SSAFYCCKKLENFNF
+364 SSAFYYCKKLENFNF
-379 SNAKTLKAEAYRECN
+379 SNAKTLKSEAYRECN
-394 TLTDVDLTTVETIE
+394 SLTDVDLTTVETLE
-408 NRCFIS
+408 NRCFNT

-423 GNNISKINEYAFT
+423 GNNISRINEYAFT

-445 IGSSVSYLDNR
+445 IGSSVSNLDSR
-456 CFYTSSSSLK
+456 CFYTTSSSLK

-487 YSTSGVTLYVPEYAM
+487 YSTSGITLYVPEYAM

-524 DKVNLYKKLELTSNA
+524 DKVNIYKKLELTSNA
-539 RIPNSPDMYLGYSSA
+539 RIPNSPDMYLGGGSS

-567 YKQRLQQDE
+567 YKQRMHKDDT
-576 EYTSSLISRCNAM
+576 YTSSLISRCNAM
-589 TSAASTLQ
+589 TSAASSLE
-597 YYFDA
+597 YYL
-602 TSSGYGCWHYVCMP
+602 SSNDWNYVCMP

-624 TPLTEGRAIAV
+624 TPLHEGRAIAV

-671 NNGGSVEL
+671 NEWSYVEL

-690 RSDAIS
+690 RSEAVS

-713 FVGNPYTCFYDI
+713 FVGNPYPCYYDI
-725 YYMDFAAPITV
+725 YHMDFAAPITV
-736 WNISNSTYN
+736 WNISNRTYN

-798 SKQVQRKLVDVA
+798 SQQVQRKLVDVS

-865 HRGGSVALG
+865 HRSGSVALG
-874 MYLSADDAYTIAV
+874 MYLPADDVYTIAI
-887 DRDELGVKLLDYGV
+887 DRNELGAKLLDYGV
-901 EVEMPYTFSAAEGYM
+901 EVEMPYTFSAAEGYA
-916 DDRFTLTFEAPT
+916 DDRFTLTFETTT
-928 TGINTVATDAD
+928 TGINTVATDAKTD
-939 ADNAI
+939 DAI
-944 YTIDGRRVN
+944 YTIDGRRVSN
-953 STAQKGIYIQNH
+953 TDKKGIYIQNH

>member
-31 ITAYDDIEVTE
+31 ITTSDDIEVTE
-42 VTNDEANPWTVAD
+42 VTNDKANPWTVAD

-63 KIYKEVSST
+63 KLRTYISSS
-72 ITIKFRAKG
+72 ITIKFRATG
-81 RITIKYDF
+81 RTTIKYDF
-89 TFDPYSSSDY
+89 TFDPYGSSDY
-99 RRVYMDG
+99 RRLSMDG
-106 NLDININTANK
+106 VDEVNSYSAYK
-117 TLTTQ
+117 TKTTQ
-122 THFFELDEGEHVLQL
+122 TYFFYLDEGEHEFKF
-137 THYHF
+137 THYHS
-142 YYNSNSYTQVLSI
+142 YSTSDSYTQVFSV
-155 GNIRFQNLDSQ
+155 GNICIRSVESQ

-179 VEALALV
+179 VEALSHV
-186 NTLPDM
+186 NTLPEM
-192 RFLRLTGKM
+192 HYLRLTGKM
-201 NAADWNTISNM
+201 NASDWNDISKM
-212 TGLWAIDMKDV
+212 TGLYAIDMTNV
-223 DITAIPA
+223 DIETIPA
-230 SAFAKTSLRFIEFPA
+230 SAFTKPAIRFVDLPT

-250 GEKAFYERPLVGRF
+250 GDNAFDNRFLTGPL
-264 VLPESLDSIYSYA
+264 VLPEGLDSIGKEAFQKNYITEVTIPESVRAIGQVA
-277 FYKNFLTEVIIPA
+277 FYDNQYLLSATLNNNMEII
-290 NVKYIGGYAFNDNDR
+290 VQS
-305 LTSVTLG
+305 L
-312 SGLTEISS
+312 
-320 YCFNNCE
+320 FNNCK
-327 KLAVVKG
+327 KLAVVHG
-334 GENVKTIGSG
+334 GKNVKNIAYR
-344 AFNYCSEL
+344 AFYSCDSL
-352 RSVSDL
+352 RSIKDVV
-358 APVTVG
+358 PVTIDRE
-364 SSAFYCCKKLENFNF
+364 AFTNCRKLDGINF
-379 SNAKTLKAEAYRECN
+379 SRIKSIGYESFYLCYSLKEA
-394 TLTDVDLTTVETIE
+394 DLTTLTSIE
-408 NRCFIS
+408 SRSFCA
-414 CTGLKKVVL
+414 CTGLKKVTF
-423 GNNISKINEYAFT
+423 GNDITTIKSGAFQVC
-436 DCNALEELH
+436 DSLVEVIL
-445 IGSSVSYLDNR
+445 GSSVKSLESN
-456 CFYTSSSSLK
+456 CFYSDKNALK
-466 KVYVTAPA
+466 RVYITAPA
-474 PPSVYNNTSYYPF
+474 PPAVSSDAF
-487 YSTSGVTLYVPEYAM
+487 YSVSGVTLYVPEYAM
-502 VSYKLDNYWSKF
+502 VSYKLDDYWSKF

-524 DKVNLYKKLELTSNA
+524 DQVNLYKKLELTSNA
-539 RIPNSPDMYLGYSSA
+539 RIPNSTDMYLGYGSS
-554 LIVNGNNPQVFGS
+554 LIVNGNNPQAFGN
-567 YKQRLQQDE
+567 YKQHMDMEDR
-576 EYTSSLISRCNAM
+576 YTSSLISRCNAM
-589 TSAASTLQ
+589 TSAASTIE

-690 RSDAIS
+690 RSEAVT
-696 TPLKEYAAVESA
+696 TPLVQYPAVESA

-713 FVGNPYTCFYDI
+713 FVGNPYPCYYDI
-725 YYMDFAAPITV
+725 YHMDFAAPITV
-736 WNISNSTYN
+736 WSISNRTYN

-766 PELVDAITFQPAG
+766 PEMVDAITFQPAG

-786 DHSALAMRRAAR
+786 DHSALAKRRAA
-798 SKQVQRKLVDVA
+798 SNKQVQRKLVDVA

-874 MYLSADDAYTIAV
+874 MYLPADDTYTIAI
-887 DRDELGVKLLDYGV
+887 DRDELGAKLLDYGV
-901 EVEMPYTFSAAEGYM
+901 EVEMPYTFSAAEGYA
-916 DDRFTLTFEAPT
+916 DDRFTLTFDTST
-928 TGINTVATDAD
+928 TGINSIATDAD
-939 ADNAI
+939 TDNAI